1 MIKIVIMST
10 KFKPLLLLLIVFL
23 LIPAC
28 SDGETSSPNLVEIS
42 SEDDDEE
49 ESEDEEFENNE
60 EEAEDEERE
69 FEYIAPVLPVLP
81 DPPISSSEWNQVNGP
96 FGGTI
101 TSIFKS
107 PDGYWVTT
115 TDNSGLSDSNLYL
128 VDNKEFTWELKKT
141 ISGNM
146 GGVVVDASNSNQIA
160 FYTEATSNSDSGV
173 FISKDGGE
181 TWDETEVGGGQYS
194 AIAIGSQN
202 TSTLYVAGRY
212 FPNGEDCEDEEGE
225 DDCTPEKN
233 SAIFISNDFGTSW
246 IKSSSIPKGVF
257 QEIELEEG
265 QELEEEDIDKVR
277 VLYVSPSDDDLIF
290 VGTSNLLVKS
300 GDRGS
305 SWKTLSNTFHRSD
318 IKGLAIH
325 PNNPNIIYVR
335 IGLYTFSDCS
345 DVDNDDP
352 DYEESVSKYCPGIY
366 KSTDGGES
374 WKLLDE
380 VTGDPS
386 EGGVYINEYNDSEI
400 YSVFGRETFV
410 SKDAGMSSDVFLDTK
425 EHPII
430 PDVGVEIITFG
441 ESEAEV
447 FMAGLQGVYRT
458 YDNGRTW
465 IETNTGFVGSEVV
478 DIVTA
483 LDGTM
488 YATTYNLGIF
498 KSIDGGKN
506 WGFASFG
513 IKNWYGMQLATHPE
527 NPDTIFTTTNGGVY
541 KSTNAG
547 ESWKLIGGS
556 DLCDDEDV
564 GGNCHY
570 HGIIVEKEAPFKV
583 LVGSGGDQYAK
594 EGVGLTGSEN
604 SGDTWKASDNGFVR
618 DVHVSK
624 LIIDPN
630 NNNIFYATTQGAT
643 EYTDKVGDGAGV
655 FKSTDRGNNWT
666 QINNGLDSL
675 ETNVLIV
682 DPNDSETLYL
692 GTDDDGVYKSING
705 GDSWKKLNVSSLS
718 KSFGVGDIV
727 VDPQNSDNIYI
738 GTVDYFRLSE
748 NRGVLGDFGIYK
760 STDGGTTW
768 EEFNSGLKHLGV
780 FSLEISEENRILYAG
795 TRAGGVYWISLD
807 D

>member
-1 MIKIVIMST
+1 MIKNSNKLI
-10 KFKPLLLLLIVFL
+10 LLILFFL
-23 LIPAC
+23 IVSAC
-28 SDGETSSPNLVEIS
+28 SSNDSSGPELIEIS
-42 SEDDDEE
+42 SDEE
-49 ESEDEEFENNE
+49 GEEENDNE
-60 EEAEDEERE
+60 EGEEENDNEEGEEENDNEEALNFIPPE
-69 FEYIAPVLPVLP
+69 LPDLP
-81 DPPISSSEWNQVNGP
+81 DPALSSSRWNQVNGP

-107 PDGYWVTT
+107 SDGYWVTT

-146 GGVVVDASNSNQIA
+146 GGVVVDVSNSNQIA

-194 AIAIGSQN
+194 AIAIGTQN
-202 TSTLYVAGRY
+202 TSTLYVAGRI

-246 IKSSSIPKGVF
+246 IKSSSIPKGIF
-257 QEIELEEG
+257 EEIELEEG
-265 QELEEEDIDKVR
+265 RELEEEDIDKVT
-277 VLYVSPSDDDLIF
+277 VLYVSPSDDDHIF
-290 VGTSNLLVKS
+290 VGTSNLLLKS
-300 GDRGS
+300 TDRGETWRS
-305 SWKTLSNTFHRSD
+305 LSDTFHRSD

-325 PNNPNIIYVR
+325 PNNPDIIYAR
-335 IGLYTFSDCS
+335 IGIYTFSDCS

-352 DYEESVSKYCPGIY
+352 DYEESVSKYCPGVY
-366 KSTDGGES
+366 KSTDGGEN
-374 WKLLDE
+374 WKLLE
-380 VTGDPS
+380 EATGDPS

-400 YSVFGRETFV
+400 YSVFSRETFV
-410 SKDAGMSSDVFLDTK
+410 SKDAGLSSDEFLNTK

-441 ESEAEV
+441 ESESEV

-458 YDNGRTW
+458 YDNGQTW

-513 IKNWYGMQLATHPE
+513 IKSWYGMQLATHPE
-527 NPDTIFTTTNGGVY
+527 DADTVFTTTSGGVY

-547 ESWKLIGGS
+547 ESWRVIGGS
-556 DLCDDEDV
+556 DLCDDEEA

-570 HGIIVEKEAPFKV
+570 HGIIIEKEAPFKV
-583 LVGSGGDQYAK
+583 LVGSGGDQYSK
-594 EGVGLTGSEN
+594 EDVGLTGSEDN
-604 SGDTWKASDNGFVR
+604 GESWRKSDDGFVR

-630 NNNIFYATTQGAT
+630 NNNVFYATTQGAT

-655 FKSTDRGNNWT
+655 FKSTDRGNSWT

-675 ETNVLIV
+675 ETNILTV

-692 GTDDDGVYKSING
+692 GTDDDGVYKSTDG
-705 GDSWKKLNVSSLS
+705 GESWKKLTVSSLS
-718 KSFGVGDIV
+718 KSFGVGDII
-727 VDPQNSDNIYI
+727 VDPQNSNNIYI

-748 NRGVLGDFGIYK
+748 SRGVLGDFGVYK
-760 STDGGTTW
+760 STDGGATW
-768 EEFNSGLKHLGV
+768 EEFNVGLNHLGV
-780 FSLEISEENRILYAG
+780 FSLELSEENRILYAG

-807 D
+807 N

>member
-1 MIKIVIMST
+1 MIENSK
-10 KFKPLLLLLIVFL
+10 KLIVFILFL
-23 LIPAC
+23 LILSAC
-28 SDGETSSPNLVEIS
+28 SSDDSSGPTLVEIS
-42 SEDDDEE
+42 SDEENVDYEEEDGDEEEDGNEEDDD
-49 ESEDEEFENNE
+49 DMDITEFIPPE
-60 EEAEDEERE
+60 
-69 FEYIAPVLPVLP
+69 LPDLP
-81 DPPISSSEWNQVNGP
+81 DPALSSTKWNQVNGP

-107 PDGYWVTT
+107 SDGYWVTT

-128 VDNKEFTWELKKT
+128 VDSKTFIWELKKT

-146 GGVVVDASNSNQIA
+146 GGVVVNASNSNQIA

-173 FISKDGGE
+173 FVSKDGGK
-181 TWDETEVGGGQYS
+181 TWDEAKIDGSQYS
-194 AIAIGSQN
+194 AITIGSQN
-202 TSTLYVAGRY
+202 TSTLYVAGRH
-212 FPNGEDCEDEEGE
+212 FPNGEDCEDEEDE

-257 QEIELEEG
+257 KEIELEEG
-265 QELEEEDIDKVR
+265 QELEEEDIDKVT
-277 VLYVSPSDDDLIF
+277 VLYVSPSDDDHIF
-290 VGTSNLLVKS
+290 VGTSNLLLKS
-300 GDRGS
+300 NDRGS
-305 SWKTLSNTFHRSD
+305 SWESLSDTFHRSD

-325 PNNPNIIYVR
+325 PNNPNIIYAR

-374 WKLLDE
+374 WKLLEE

-400 YSVFGRETFV
+400 YSVFGRETFI
-410 SKDAGMSSDVFLDTK
+410 SKDAGISSDVFLDTK

-441 ESEAEV
+441 ESESEV

-458 YDNGRTW
+458 YDNGKTW
-465 IETNTGFVGSEVV
+465 IESNTGFVGSEVV
-478 DIVTA
+478 DLVTA

-498 KSIDGGKN
+498 KSTDGGKN
-506 WGFASFG
+506 WVFASFG

-527 NPDTIFTTTNGGVY
+527 DADTVFTTTNGGVY

-547 ESWKLIGGS
+547 ESWKLIGDS
-556 DLCDDEDV
+556 DLCDDEDA

-570 HGIIVEKEAPFKV
+570 HGIVVEKEAPFKV

-594 EGVGLTGSEN
+594 EGVGLTGSEDNGESWRN
-604 SGDTWKASDNGFVR
+604 SDDGFVR

-630 NNNIFYATTQGAT
+630 NSNVFYATTQGET

-666 QINNGLDSL
+666 QINNGLNSL
-675 ETNVLIV
+675 ETNVLAV
-682 DPNDSETLYL
+682 DPNDSDVLYL
-692 GTDDDGVYKSING
+692 GTDDDGIYKSING
-705 GDSWKKLNVSSLS
+705 GENWEKLIPSA
-718 KSFGVGDIV
+718 SFGVGDIV
-727 VDPQNSDNIYI
+727 VDPQNSNNVYM

-748 NRGVLGDFGIYK
+748 SRGVLGDFGVYK

-768 EEFNSGLKHLGV
+768 EEFNSGLNHLGV
-780 FSLEISEENRILYAG
+780 FSLELSEENRILYAG
-795 TRAGGVYWISLD
+795 TRAGGVYWINLD
-807 D
+807 G

>member
-1 MIKIVIMST
+1 MIKNSNKLI
-10 KFKPLLLLLIVFL
+10 LLILFFL
-23 LIPAC
+23 IISAC
-28 SDGETSSPNLVEIS
+28 SSNDSSGPELVEIS
-42 SEDDDEE
+42 SDEEGEEENDDEE
-49 ESEDEEFENNE
+49 GEEENDAEEDKEENDDEETLNFIPPE
-60 EEAEDEERE
+60 
-69 FEYIAPVLPVLP
+69 LPDLP
-81 DPPISSSEWNQVNGP
+81 DPALSSSRWNQVNGP

-107 PDGYWVTT
+107 SDGYWVTT

-146 GGVVVDASNSNQIA
+146 GGVVVNASNSNQIA

-173 FISKDGGE
+173 FVSKDGGK
-181 TWDETEVGGGQYS
+181 TWDEAKIDGSQYS
-194 AIAIGSQN
+194 AITIGSQN
-202 TSTLYVAGRY
+202 TSTLYVAGRH
-212 FPNGEDCEDEEGE
+212 FPYGEDCEDEEDE

-257 QEIELEEG
+257 KEIELEEG
-265 QELEEEDIDKVR
+265 QELEEEDIDKVT
-277 VLYVSPSDDDLIF
+277 VLYVSPSDDDQIF
-290 VGTSNLLVKS
+290 VGTSNLLLKS
-300 GDRGS
+300 NDRGS
-305 SWKTLSNTFHRSD
+305 SWESLSDTFHRSD

-325 PNNPNIIYVR
+325 PNNPNIIYAR

-345 DVDNDDP
+345 DVDNDDA

-374 WKLLDE
+374 WKLLEE

-410 SKDAGMSSDVFLDTK
+410 SKDGGISSDVFLDTK

-441 ESEAEV
+441 ESESEV
-447 FMAGLQGVYRT
+447 FMAGLQGIYRT
-458 YDNGRTW
+458 YDNGKTW
-465 IETNTGFVGSEVV
+465 IESNTGFVGSEVV
-478 DIVTA
+478 DLVTS

-498 KSIDGGKN
+498 KSTDGGKN
-506 WGFASFG
+506 WVFASFG

-527 NPDTIFTTTNGGVY
+527 DADTLFTTTNGGVY

-547 ESWKLIGGS
+547 KSWELIGGS
-556 DLCDDEDV
+556 DLCDDEDA

-570 HGIIVEKEAPFKV
+570 HGIVVEKEAPFKV

-594 EGVGLTGSEN
+594 EGVGLTGSEDNGESWRN
-604 SGDTWKASDNGFVR
+604 SDDGFVR

-624 LIIDPN
+624 LVIDPN
-630 NNNIFYATTQGAT
+630 NNNVFYATTQGET

-666 QINNGLDSL
+666 QINNGLNSL
-675 ETNVLIV
+675 ETNVLAV
-682 DPNDSETLYL
+682 DPNDSDVLYL
-692 GTDDDGVYKSING
+692 GTDDDGIYKSING
-705 GDSWKKLNVSSLS
+705 GENWKKLIPTA
-718 KSFGVGDIV
+718 SFGVGDII
-727 VDPQNSDNIYI
+727 VDPQDSNNVYM

-748 NRGVLGDFGIYK
+748 SRGVLGDFGVYK

-768 EEFNSGLKHLGV
+768 EEFNSGLNHLGV
-780 FSLEISEENRILYAG
+780 FSLELSEENRILYAG
-795 TRAGGVYWISLD
+795 TRAGGVYWINLD
-807 D
+807 G

>member
-1 MIKIVIMST
+1 MIENSK
-10 KFKPLLLLLIVFL
+10 KLIVFILFL
-23 LIPAC
+23 LILSGC
-28 SDGETSSPNLVEIS
+28 SSDDSSGPTLVEIS
-42 SEDDDEE
+42 SDEEDVDYEEEDGDEE
-49 ESEDEEFENNE
+49 EDSDEEEN
-60 EEAEDEERE
+60 DDMDITE
-69 FEYIAPVLPVLP
+69 FIPPELPDLP
-81 DPPISSSEWNQVNGP
+81 DPVLSSSKWNQVNGP

-107 PDGYWVTT
+107 SDGYWVTT

-128 VDNKEFTWELKKT
+128 VDSKTFVWELKKT

-146 GGVVVDASNSNQIA
+146 GGVVVNASNSNQIA

-173 FISKDGGE
+173 FVSKDGGK
-181 TWDETEVGGGQYS
+181 TWDEAKIDGSQYS
-194 AIAIGSQN
+194 AITIGSQN
-202 TSTLYVAGRY
+202 TSTLYVAGRH
-212 FPNGEDCEDEEGE
+212 FPYGEDCEDEEDE

-257 QEIELEEG
+257 KEIELEEG
-265 QELEEEDIDKVR
+265 QELEEEDIDKVT
-277 VLYVSPSDDDLIF
+277 VLYVSPSNDDHIF
-290 VGTSNLLVKS
+290 VGTSNLLLKS
-300 GDRGS
+300 NDRGS
-305 SWKTLSNTFHRSD
+305 SWESLSDTFHRSD

-345 DVDNDDP
+345 DVDNDDA

-374 WKLLDE
+374 WKLLEE

-410 SKDAGMSSDVFLDTK
+410 SKDGGISSDVFLDTK

-441 ESEAEV
+441 ESESEV

-458 YDNGRTW
+458 YDNGKTW
-465 IETNTGFVGSEVV
+465 IESNTGFVGSEVV
-478 DIVTA
+478 DLVTS

-498 KSIDGGKN
+498 KSTDGGKN
-506 WGFASFG
+506 WVFASFG

-527 NPDTIFTTTNGGVY
+527 DADTLFTTTNGGVY

-547 ESWKLIGGS
+547 KSWELIGGS
-556 DLCDDEDV
+556 DLCDDEDA

-570 HGIIVEKEAPFKV
+570 HGIVVEKEAPFKV

-594 EGVGLTGSEN
+594 EGVGLTGSEDNGESWRN
-604 SGDTWKASDNGFVR
+604 SDDGFVR

-624 LIIDPN
+624 LVIDPN
-630 NNNIFYATTQGAT
+630 NNNIFYATTQGET

-666 QINNGLDSL
+666 QINNGLNSL
-675 ETNVLIV
+675 ETNVLAV
-682 DPNDSETLYL
+682 DPNDSDVLYL
-692 GTDDDGVYKSING
+692 GTDDDGIYKSING
-705 GDSWKKLNVSSLS
+705 GENWKKLIPTA
-718 KSFGVGDIV
+718 SFGVGDII
-727 VDPQNSDNIYI
+727 VDPQNSNNVYM

-748 NRGVLGDFGIYK
+748 SRGVLGDFGVYK
-760 STDGGTTW
+760 RTDGGTTW
-768 EEFNSGLKHLGV
+768 EEFNSGLNHLGV
-780 FSLEISEENRILYAG
+780 FSLELSEENRILYAG
-795 TRAGGVYWISLD
+795 TRAGGVYWINLD
-807 D
+807 G

>member
-1 MIKIVIMST
+1 MQKKNRYLT
-10 KFKPLLLLLIVFL
+10 LLILLFL
-23 LIPAC
+23 ILSAC
-28 SDGETSSPNLVEIS
+28 SEDQGTGPSLIEIS
-42 SEDDDEE
+42 SDEDIKQDEDSDE
-49 ESEDEEFENNE
+49 DEDLDEDEDSDEDEEVQFIPPE
-60 EEAEDEERE
+60 
-69 FEYIAPVLPVLP
+69 LPDLP
-81 DPPISSSEWNQVNGP
+81 DPSLSSSKWNQVNGP

-107 PDGYWVTT
+107 SDGYWVTT

-128 VDNKEFTWELKKT
+128 VDNKTFTWELKKT

-146 GGVVVDASNSNQIA
+146 GGVVVNASNSNQIA

-173 FISKDGGE
+173 FVSKDSGK
-181 TWDETEVGGGQYS
+181 TWDEAKTDGSQYS

-233 SAIFISNDFGTSW
+233 SAIFISNDFGASW
-246 IKSSSIPKGVF
+246 TKSSSIPKGVF
-257 QEIELEEG
+257 KEIELEEG
-265 QELEEEDIDKVR
+265 QELEEEDIDKVT
-277 VLYVSPSDDDLIF
+277 VLYVSPSDDDHIF
-290 VGTSNLLVKS
+290 VGTSNLLLKS
-300 GDRGS
+300 NDRGL
-305 SWKTLSNTFHRSD
+305 SWESLSDTFHRSD

-374 WKLLDE
+374 WKLLEE

-410 SKDAGMSSDVFLDTK
+410 SKDAGISSDVFLDTK

-458 YDNGRTW
+458 YDNGKTW

-478 DIVTA
+478 DLATA

-498 KSIDGGKN
+498 KSTDGGKN
-506 WGFASFG
+506 WVFASFG

-527 NPDTIFTTTNGGVY
+527 DPDTIFTTTNGGVY

-547 ESWKLIGGS
+547 ESWKLIGS
-556 DLCDDEDV
+556 SELCDDEDI

-570 HGIIVEKEAPFKV
+570 HGIVVEKEAPFKV

-594 EGVGLTGSEN
+594 EGVGLTGSEDIGKSWRN
-604 SGDTWKASDNGFVR
+604 SDDGFVR

-630 NNNIFYATTQGAT
+630 NNNVFYATTQGAT

-655 FKSTDRGNNWT
+655 FKSTDRGDNWT

-675 ETNVLIV
+675 ETNVLVV
-682 DPNDSETLYL
+682 DPNDSQTLYL
-692 GTDDDGVYKSING
+692 GTDDDGVYKSTDG
-705 GDSWKKLNVSSLS
+705 GESWKKLNVSSIP
-718 KSFGVGDIV
+718 KSFGVGDII
-727 VDPQNSDNIYI
+727 VDPQNSNNIYI

-748 NRGVLGDFGIYK
+748 SRGVLGDFGVYK
-760 STDGGTTW
+760 SSDGGTTW
-768 EEFNSGLKHLGV
+768 EEFNVALNHLGV
-780 FSLEISEENRILYAG
+780 FSLELSEENRILYAG
-795 TRAGGVYWISLD
+795 TRAGGVYWIDLNN
-807 D
+807 

>member
-1 MIKIVIMST
+1 MIENSK
-10 KFKPLLLLLIVFL
+10 KLIVFILFL
-23 LIPAC
+23 LILSGC
-28 SDGETSSPNLVEIS
+28 SSDDSSGPTLVEIS
-42 SEDDDEE
+42 SDEEDGDYEEEDGDEE
-49 ESEDEEFENNE
+49 EEGDEEEN
-60 EEAEDEERE
+60 DDMDVTE
-69 FEYIAPVLPVLP
+69 FIPPELPDLP
-81 DPPISSSEWNQVNGP
+81 DPVLSSSKWNQVNGP

-107 PDGYWVTT
+107 SDGYWVTT

-128 VDNKEFTWELKKT
+128 VDSKTFVWELKKT

-146 GGVVVDASNSNQIA
+146 GGVVVNASNSNQIA

-173 FISKDGGE
+173 FVSKDGGK
-181 TWDETEVGGGQYS
+181 TWDEAKIDGSQYS
-194 AIAIGSQN
+194 AITIGSQN
-202 TSTLYVAGRY
+202 TSTLYVAGRH
-212 FPNGEDCEDEEGE
+212 FPNGEDCEDEEDE

-257 QEIELEEG
+257 KEIELEEG
-265 QELEEEDIDKVR
+265 QELEEEDIDKVT
-277 VLYVSPSDDDLIF
+277 VLYVSPSDDDRIF
-290 VGTSNLLVKS
+290 VGTSNLLLKS
-300 GDRGS
+300 NDRGS
-305 SWKTLSNTFHRSD
+305 SWESLSDTFHRSD

-335 IGLYTFSDCS
+335 IGLYSFSDCS
-345 DVDNDDP
+345 DVDNDDA

-374 WKLLDE
+374 WKLLEE

-410 SKDAGMSSDVFLDTK
+410 SKDGGISSDVFLDTK

-441 ESEAEV
+441 ESESEV

-458 YDNGRTW
+458 YDNGKTW

-478 DIVTA
+478 DLVTA

-498 KSIDGGKN
+498 KSTDGGKN
-506 WGFASFG
+506 WVFASFG

-527 NPDTIFTTTNGGVY
+527 DADTLFTTTNGGVY

-547 ESWKLIGGS
+547 KSWELIGGS
-556 DLCDDEDV
+556 DLCDDEDA

-570 HGIIVEKEAPFKV
+570 HGIVVEKEAPFKV

-594 EGVGLTGSEN
+594 EGVGLTGSEDNGESWRN
-604 SGDTWKASDNGFVR
+604 SDDGFVR

-630 NNNIFYATTQGAT
+630 NSNVFYATTQGET

-666 QINNGLDSL
+666 QINNGLNSL
-675 ETNVLIV
+675 ETNVLAV
-682 DPNDSETLYL
+682 DPNDSDVLYL
-692 GTDDDGVYKSING
+692 GTDDDGIYKSING
-705 GDSWKKLNVSSLS
+705 GENWKKLIPTA
-718 KSFGVGDIV
+718 SFGVGDII
-727 VDPQNSDNIYI
+727 VDPQNSNNVYM

-748 NRGVLGDFGIYK
+748 SRGVLGDFGVYK

-768 EEFNSGLKHLGV
+768 EEFNSGLNHLGV
-780 FSLEISEENRILYAG
+780 FSLELSEENRILYAG
-795 TRAGGVYWISLD
+795 TRAGGVYWINLD
-807 D
+807 G

>member
-1 MIKIVIMST
+1 MIENSKKLIVFIL
-10 KFKPLLLLLIVFL
+10 FLLIVS
-23 LIPAC
+23 AC
-28 SDGETSSPNLVEIS
+28 SSDDSSGPTLVEIS
-42 SEDDDEE
+42 SDEEGEDYEEDGDEE
-49 ESEDEEFENNE
+49 EDSDEEEN
-60 EEAEDEERE
+60 DDMDIRE
-69 FEYIAPVLPVLP
+69 FIPPELPDLP
-81 DPPISSSEWNQVNGP
+81 DPVLSSTKWNQVNGP

-107 PDGYWVTT
+107 SDGYWVTT

-128 VDNKEFTWELKKT
+128 VDGKTFTWELKKT

-146 GGVVVDASNSNQIA
+146 GGVVVNESNSDQIA

-173 FISKDGGE
+173 FVSKDGGK
-181 TWDETEVGGGQYS
+181 TWEEAKIDGSQYS
-194 AIAIGSQN
+194 AIALGSQN
-202 TSTLYVAGRY
+202 TSTLYVAGRH

-246 IKSSSIPKGVF
+246 IKSSSIPKGIF
-257 QEIELEEG
+257 KEIELEEG

-277 VLYVSPSDDDLIF
+277 VLYVSPSDDDHIF
-290 VGTSNLLVKS
+290 VGTSNLLLKS
-300 GDRGS
+300 NDRGS
-305 SWKTLSNTFHRSD
+305 SWESLSDTFHRSD

-325 PNNPNIIYVR
+325 PNNPNIIYAR

-345 DVDNDDP
+345 NVDNDDP

-374 WKLLDE
+374 WKLLEE

-410 SKDAGMSSDVFLDTK
+410 SKDAGISSDVFLDTK

-441 ESEAEV
+441 ESESEV

-458 YDNGRTW
+458 YDNGKTW

-478 DIVTA
+478 DLVTA

-498 KSIDGGKN
+498 KSTDGGKN
-506 WGFASFG
+506 WVFASFG

-527 NPDTIFTTTNGGVY
+527 DADTVFTTTNGGVY

-556 DLCDDEDV
+556 DLCDDEDA

-570 HGIIVEKEAPFKV
+570 HGIVVEKEAPFKV

-594 EGVGLTGSEN
+594 EGVGLTGSEDNGESWRN
-604 SGDTWKASDNGFVR
+604 SDDGFVR

-630 NNNIFYATTQGAT
+630 NNNVFYATTQGET

-666 QINNGLDSL
+666 QINNGLNSL
-675 ETNVLIV
+675 ETNVLAI
-682 DPNDSETLYL
+682 DPNDSEVLYL
-692 GTDDDGVYKSING
+692 GTDDDGIYKSING
-705 GDSWKKLNVSSLS
+705 GENWEKLIPSA
-718 KSFGVGDIV
+718 SFGVGDII
-727 VDPQNSDNIYI
+727 VDPQNSNNVYM

-748 NRGVLGDFGIYK
+748 SRGVLGDFGVYK

-768 EEFNSGLKHLGV
+768 EEFNSGLNHLGV
-780 FSLEISEENRILYAG
+780 FSLELSEENRILYAG
-795 TRAGGVYWISLD
+795 TRAGGVYWINLD
-807 D
+807 G

>member
-1 MIKIVIMST
+1 MIENT
-10 KFKPLLLLLIVFL
+10 KKLIVFILFL
-23 LIPAC
+23 LIFSAC
-28 SDGETSSPNLVEIS
+28 SSNDSSGPTLVEIS
-42 SEDDDEE
+42 SDEEDVDYEEEDGDEKEDSDEE
-49 ESEDEEFENNE
+49 ENDDMDITEFIPPE
-60 EEAEDEERE
+60 
-69 FEYIAPVLPVLP
+69 LPDLP
-81 DPPISSSEWNQVNGP
+81 DPVLSSSKWNQVNGP

-107 PDGYWVTT
+107 SDGYWVTT

-128 VDNKEFTWELKKT
+128 VDSKTFVWELKKT

-146 GGVVVDASNSNQIA
+146 GGVVVNASNSNQIA

-173 FISKDGGE
+173 FVSKDGGK
-181 TWDETEVGGGQYS
+181 TWDEAKIDGSQYS
-194 AIAIGSQN
+194 AITIGSQN
-202 TSTLYVAGRY
+202 TSTLYVAGRH
-212 FPNGEDCEDEEGE
+212 FPNGEDCEEEEDE

-257 QEIELEEG
+257 KEIELEEG
-265 QELEEEDIDKVR
+265 QELEEEDIDKVT
-277 VLYVSPSDDDLIF
+277 VLYVSPSDDDRIF
-290 VGTSNLLVKS
+290 VGTSNLLLKS
-300 GDRGS
+300 NDRGS
-305 SWKTLSNTFHRSD
+305 SWESLSDTFHRSD

-325 PNNPNIIYVR
+325 PNNPNIIYAR

-345 DVDNDDP
+345 DVDNDDA

-374 WKLLDE
+374 WKLLEE

-410 SKDAGMSSDVFLDTK
+410 SKDAGISSDVFLDTK
-425 EHPII
+425 EHPVI

-441 ESEAEV
+441 ESESEV

-458 YDNGRTW
+458 YDNGKTW
-465 IETNTGFVGSEVV
+465 IESNTGFVGSEVV
-478 DIVTA
+478 DLVTS

-498 KSIDGGKN
+498 KSTDGGKN
-506 WGFASFG
+506 WVFASFG

-527 NPDTIFTTTNGGVY
+527 DADTLFTTTNGGVY

-547 ESWKLIGGS
+547 KSWELIGGS
-556 DLCDDEDV
+556 DLCDDEDA

-570 HGIIVEKEAPFKV
+570 HGIVVEKEAPFKV

-594 EGVGLTGSEN
+594 EGVGLTGSEDNGESWRN
-604 SGDTWKASDNGFVR
+604 SDDGFVR

-624 LIIDPN
+624 LVIDPN
-630 NNNIFYATTQGAT
+630 NNNIFYATTQGET

-666 QINNGLDSL
+666 QINNGLNSL
-675 ETNVLIV
+675 ETNVLAV
-682 DPNDSETLYL
+682 DPNDSDVLYL
-692 GTDDDGVYKSING
+692 GTDDDGIYKSING
-705 GDSWKKLNVSSLS
+705 GENWEKLIPSA
-718 KSFGVGDIV
+718 SFGVGDIV
-727 VDPQNSDNIYI
+727 VDPQNSDNVYM

-748 NRGVLGDFGIYK
+748 SRGVLGDFGVYK

-768 EEFNSGLKHLGV
+768 EEFNSGLNHLGV
-780 FSLEISEENRILYAG
+780 FSLELSEENRILYAG
-795 TRAGGVYWISLD
+795 TRAGGVYWINLD
-807 D
+807 G

>member
-1 MIKIVIMST
+1 MIENSK
-10 KFKPLLLLLIVFL
+10 KLIVFILFL
-23 LIPAC
+23 LILSGC
-28 SDGETSSPNLVEIS
+28 SSDDSSGPTLVEIS
-42 SEDDDEE
+42 SDEEDVDYEEEDGDEE
-49 ESEDEEFENNE
+49 EDSDEEEN
-60 EEAEDEERE
+60 DDMDITE
-69 FEYIAPVLPVLP
+69 FIPPELPDLP
-81 DPPISSSEWNQVNGP
+81 DPVLSSSKWNQVNGP

-107 PDGYWVTT
+107 SDGYWVTT

-128 VDNKEFTWELKKT
+128 VDSKTFVWELKKT

-146 GGVVVDASNSNQIA
+146 GGVVVNASNSNQIA

-173 FISKDGGE
+173 FVSKDGGK
-181 TWDETEVGGGQYS
+181 TWDEAKIDGSQYS

-202 TSTLYVAGRY
+202 TSTLYVAGRH
-212 FPNGEDCEDEEGE
+212 FPNGEDCEDEEDE

-257 QEIELEEG
+257 KEIELEEG
-265 QELEEEDIDKVR
+265 QELEEEDIDKVA
-277 VLYVSPSDDDLIF
+277 VLYVSPSDDDHIF
-290 VGTSNLLVKS
+290 VGTSNLLLKS
-300 GDRGS
+300 NDRGS
-305 SWKTLSNTFHRSD
+305 SWESLSDTFHRSD

-325 PNNPNIIYVR
+325 PNNPNIIYAR

-345 DVDNDDP
+345 DVDNDDA

-374 WKLLDE
+374 WKLLEE

-410 SKDAGMSSDVFLDTK
+410 SKDGGISSDVFLDTK

-441 ESEAEV
+441 ESESEV

-458 YDNGRTW
+458 YDNGKTW
-465 IETNTGFVGSEVV
+465 IESNTGFVGSEVV
-478 DIVTA
+478 DLVTS

-498 KSIDGGKN
+498 KSTDGGKN
-506 WGFASFG
+506 WVFASFG

-527 NPDTIFTTTNGGVY
+527 DADTLFTTTNGGVY

-547 ESWKLIGGS
+547 KSWELIGGS
-556 DLCDDEDV
+556 DLCDDEDA

-570 HGIIVEKEAPFKV
+570 HGIVVEKEAPFKV

-594 EGVGLTGSEN
+594 EGVGLTGSEDNGESWRN
-604 SGDTWKASDNGFVR
+604 SDDGFVR

-624 LIIDPN
+624 LVIDPN
-630 NNNIFYATTQGAT
+630 NNNVFYATTQGET

-666 QINNGLDSL
+666 QINNGLNSL
-675 ETNVLIV
+675 ETNVLAV
-682 DPNDSETLYL
+682 DPNDSDVLYL
-692 GTDDDGVYKSING
+692 GTDDDGIYKSING
-705 GDSWKKLNVSSLS
+705 GENWKKLIPTA
-718 KSFGVGDIV
+718 SFGVGDII
-727 VDPQNSDNIYI
+727 VDPQNSNNVYM

-748 NRGVLGDFGIYK
+748 SRGVLGDFGVYK

-768 EEFNSGLKHLGV
+768 EEFNSGLNHLGV
-780 FSLEISEENRILYAG
+780 FSLELSEENRILYAG
-795 TRAGGVYWISLD
+795 TRAGGVYWINLD
-807 D
+807 G

>member
-1 MIKIVIMST
+1 MIENSK
-10 KFKPLLLLLIVFL
+10 KLIVFILFL
-23 LIPAC
+23 LILSGC
-28 SDGETSSPNLVEIS
+28 SSDDSSGPTLVEIS
-42 SEDDDEE
+42 SDEEDVDYEEEDGDEKEDSDEE
-49 ESEDEEFENNE
+49 ENDDMDITEFIPPE
-60 EEAEDEERE
+60 
-69 FEYIAPVLPVLP
+69 LPDLP
-81 DPPISSSEWNQVNGP
+81 DPVLSSSKWNQVNGP

-107 PDGYWVTT
+107 SDGYWVTT

-128 VDNKEFTWELKKT
+128 VDSKTFVWELKKT

-146 GGVVVDASNSNQIA
+146 GGVVVNASNSNQIA

-173 FISKDGGE
+173 FVSKDGGK
-181 TWDETEVGGGQYS
+181 TWDEAKIDGSQYS
-194 AIAIGSQN
+194 AITIGSQN
-202 TSTLYVAGRY
+202 TSTLYVAGRH
-212 FPNGEDCEDEEGE
+212 FPNGEDCEDEEDE

-257 QEIELEEG
+257 KEIELEEG
-265 QELEEEDIDKVR
+265 QELEEEDIDKVT
-277 VLYVSPSDDDLIF
+277 VLYVSPSDDDQIF
-290 VGTSNLLVKS
+290 VGTSNLLLKS
-300 GDRGS
+300 NDRGS
-305 SWKTLSNTFHRSD
+305 SWESLSDTFHRSD

-325 PNNPNIIYVR
+325 PNNPNIIYAR

-345 DVDNDDP
+345 DVDNDDA

-374 WKLLDE
+374 WKLLEE

-410 SKDAGMSSDVFLDTK
+410 SKDGGISSDVFLDTK

-441 ESEAEV
+441 ESESEV

-458 YDNGRTW
+458 YDNGKTW
-465 IETNTGFVGSEVV
+465 IESNTGFVGSEVV
-478 DIVTA
+478 DLVTS

-498 KSIDGGKN
+498 KSTDGGKN
-506 WGFASFG
+506 WVFASFG

-527 NPDTIFTTTNGGVY
+527 DADTLFTTTNGGVY

-547 ESWKLIGGS
+547 KSWELIGGS
-556 DLCDDEDV
+556 DLCDDEDA

-570 HGIIVEKEAPFKV
+570 HGIVVEKEAPFKV

-594 EGVGLTGSEN
+594 EGVGLTGSEDNGESWRN
-604 SGDTWKASDNGFVR
+604 SDDGFVR

-624 LIIDPN
+624 LVIDPN
-630 NNNIFYATTQGAT
+630 NNNVFYATTQGET

-666 QINNGLDSL
+666 QINNGLNSL
-675 ETNVLIV
+675 ETNVLAV
-682 DPNDSETLYL
+682 DPNDSDVLYL
-692 GTDDDGVYKSING
+692 GTDDDGIYKSING
-705 GDSWKKLNVSSLS
+705 GENWKKLIPTA
-718 KSFGVGDIV
+718 SFGVGDII
-727 VDPQNSDNIYI
+727 VDPQNSNNVYM

-748 NRGVLGDFGIYK
+748 SRGVLGDFGVYK

-768 EEFNSGLKHLGV
+768 EEFNSGLNHLGV
-780 FSLEISEENRILYAG
+780 FSLELSEENRILYAG
-795 TRAGGVYWISLD
+795 TRAGGVYWINLD
-807 D
+807 G

>member
-1 MIKIVIMST
+1 MIENSK
-10 KFKPLLLLLIVFL
+10 KLIVFILFL
-23 LIPAC
+23 LILSGC
-28 SDGETSSPNLVEIS
+28 SNDDSSGPTLVEIS
-42 SEDDDEE
+42 SDEEDMDYEEEDGDEE
-49 ESEDEEFENNE
+49 EDSDEEEN
-60 EEAEDEERE
+60 DDMDITE
-69 FEYIAPVLPVLP
+69 FIPPELPDLP
-81 DPPISSSEWNQVNGP
+81 DPVLSSTKWNQVNGP

-107 PDGYWVTT
+107 SDGYWVTT

-128 VDNKEFTWELKKT
+128 VDSKTFVWELKKT

-146 GGVVVDASNSNQIA
+146 GGVVVNASNSNQIA

-173 FISKDGGE
+173 FVSKDGGK
-181 TWDETEVGGGQYS
+181 TWDEAKIDGSQYS
-194 AIAIGSQN
+194 AITIGSQN
-202 TSTLYVAGRY
+202 TSTLYVAGRH
-212 FPNGEDCEDEEGE
+212 FPYGEDCEDEEDE

-257 QEIELEEG
+257 KEIELEEG
-265 QELEEEDIDKVR
+265 QELEEEDIDKVT
-277 VLYVSPSDDDLIF
+277 VLYVSPSDDDQIF
-290 VGTSNLLVKS
+290 VGTSNLLLKS
-300 GDRGS
+300 NDRGS
-305 SWKTLSNTFHRSD
+305 SWESLSDTFHRSD

-325 PNNPNIIYVR
+325 PNNPNIIYAR

-345 DVDNDDP
+345 DVDNDDA

-374 WKLLDE
+374 WKLLEE

-410 SKDAGMSSDVFLDTK
+410 SKDGGISSDVFLDTK

-441 ESEAEV
+441 ESESEV

-458 YDNGRTW
+458 YDNGKTW
-465 IETNTGFVGSEVV
+465 IESNTGFVGSEVV
-478 DIVTA
+478 DLVTS

-498 KSIDGGKN
+498 KSTDGGKN
-506 WGFASFG
+506 WVFASFG

-527 NPDTIFTTTNGGVY
+527 DADTLFTTTNGGVY

-547 ESWKLIGGS
+547 KSWELIGGS
-556 DLCDDEDV
+556 DLCDDEDA

-570 HGIIVEKEAPFKV
+570 HGIVVEKEAPFKV

-594 EGVGLTGSEN
+594 EGVGLTGSEDNGESWRN
-604 SGDTWKASDNGFVR
+604 SDDGFVR

-624 LIIDPN
+624 LVIDPN
-630 NNNIFYATTQGAT
+630 NNNIFYATTQGET

-666 QINNGLDSL
+666 QINNGLNSL
-675 ETNVLIV
+675 ETNVLAV
-682 DPNDSETLYL
+682 DPNDSDVLYL
-692 GTDDDGVYKSING
+692 GTDDDGIYKSING
-705 GDSWKKLNVSSLS
+705 GENWKKLIPTA
-718 KSFGVGDIV
+718 SFGVGDII
-727 VDPQNSDNIYI
+727 VDPQNSNNVYM

-748 NRGVLGDFGIYK
+748 SRGVLGDFGVYK

-768 EEFNSGLKHLGV
+768 EEFNSGLNHLGV
-780 FSLEISEENRILYAG
+780 FSLELSEENRILYAG
-795 TRAGGVYWISLD
+795 TRAGGVYWINLD
-807 D
+807 G

>member
-1 MIKIVIMST
+1 MIENSK
-10 KFKPLLLLLIVFL
+10 KLIVFILFL
-23 LIPAC
+23 LILSGC
-28 SDGETSSPNLVEIS
+28 SSDDSSGPTLVEIS
-42 SEDDDEE
+42 SDEEDVDYEEEDGDEE
-49 ESEDEEFENNE
+49 EDSDEEEN
-60 EEAEDEERE
+60 DDMDITE
-69 FEYIAPVLPVLP
+69 FIPPELPDLP
-81 DPPISSSEWNQVNGP
+81 DPVLSSSKWNQVNGP

-107 PDGYWVTT
+107 SDGYWVTT

-128 VDNKEFTWELKKT
+128 VDSKTFVWELKKT

-146 GGVVVDASNSNQIA
+146 GGVVVNASNSNQIA

-173 FISKDGGE
+173 FVSKDGGK
-181 TWDETEVGGGQYS
+181 TWDEAKIDGSQYS
-194 AIAIGSQN
+194 AITIGSQN
-202 TSTLYVAGRY
+202 TSTLYVAGRH
-212 FPNGEDCEDEEGE
+212 FPNGEDCEDEEDE

-257 QEIELEEG
+257 KEIELEEG
-265 QELEEEDIDKVR
+265 QELEEEDIDKVT
-277 VLYVSPSDDDLIF
+277 VLYVSPSDDDRIF
-290 VGTSNLLVKS
+290 VGTSNLLLKS
-300 GDRGS
+300 NDRGS
-305 SWKTLSNTFHRSD
+305 SWESLSDTFHRSD

-325 PNNPNIIYVR
+325 PNNPNIIYAR

-345 DVDNDDP
+345 DVDNDDA

-374 WKLLDE
+374 WKLLEE

-410 SKDAGMSSDVFLDTK
+410 SKDGGISSDVFLDTK

-441 ESEAEV
+441 ESESEV

-458 YDNGRTW
+458 YDNGKTW
-465 IETNTGFVGSEVV
+465 IESNTGFVGSEVV
-478 DIVTA
+478 DLVTS

-498 KSIDGGKN
+498 KSTDGGKN
-506 WGFASFG
+506 WVFASFG

-527 NPDTIFTTTNGGVY
+527 DADTLFTTTNGGVY

-547 ESWKLIGGS
+547 KSWELIGGS
-556 DLCDDEDV
+556 DLCDDEDA

-570 HGIIVEKEAPFKV
+570 HGIVVEKEAPFKV

-594 EGVGLTGSEN
+594 EGVGLTGSEDNGESWRN
-604 SGDTWKASDNGFVR
+604 SDDGFVR

-624 LIIDPN
+624 LVIDPN
-630 NNNIFYATTQGAT
+630 NNNVFYATTQGET

-666 QINNGLDSL
+666 QINNGLNSL
-675 ETNVLIV
+675 ETNVLAV
-682 DPNDSETLYL
+682 DPNDSDVLYL
-692 GTDDDGVYKSING
+692 GTDDDGIYKSING
-705 GDSWKKLNVSSLS
+705 GENWEKLIPSA
-718 KSFGVGDIV
+718 SFGVGDIV
-727 VDPQNSDNIYI
+727 VDPQNSDNVYM

-748 NRGVLGDFGIYK
+748 SRGVLGDFGVYK

-768 EEFNSGLKHLGV
+768 EEFNSGLNHLGV
-780 FSLEISEENRILYAG
+780 FSLELSEENRILYAG
-795 TRAGGVYWISLD
+795 TRAGGVYWINLND
-807 D
+807 

>member
-1 MIKIVIMST
+1 MIENSK
-10 KFKPLLLLLIVFL
+10 KLIVFILFL
-23 LIPAC
+23 LILSGC
-28 SDGETSSPNLVEIS
+28 SSDDSSGPTLVEIS
-42 SEDDDEE
+42 SDEEDVDYEEEDGDEE
-49 ESEDEEFENNE
+49 EDSDEEEN
-60 EEAEDEERE
+60 DDMDITE
-69 FEYIAPVLPVLP
+69 FIPPELPDLP
-81 DPPISSSEWNQVNGP
+81 DPVLSSSKWNQVNGP

-107 PDGYWVTT
+107 SDGYWVTT

-128 VDNKEFTWELKKT
+128 VDSKTFVWELKKT

-146 GGVVVDASNSNQIA
+146 GGVVVNASNSNQIA

-173 FISKDGGE
+173 FVSKDGGK
-181 TWDETEVGGGQYS
+181 TWDEAKIDGSQYS
-194 AIAIGSQN
+194 AITIGSQN
-202 TSTLYVAGRY
+202 TSTLYVAGRH
-212 FPNGEDCEDEEGE
+212 FPNGEDCEDEEDE

-257 QEIELEEG
+257 KEIELEEG
-265 QELEEEDIDKVR
+265 QELEEEDIDKVT
-277 VLYVSPSDDDLIF
+277 VLYVSPSDDDQIF
-290 VGTSNLLVKS
+290 VGTSNLLLKS
-300 GDRGS
+300 NDRGS
-305 SWKTLSNTFHRSD
+305 SWESLSDTFHRSD

-325 PNNPNIIYVR
+325 PNNPNIIYAR

-345 DVDNDDP
+345 DVDNDDA

-374 WKLLDE
+374 WKLLEE

-410 SKDAGMSSDVFLDTK
+410 SKDGGISSDVFLDTK

-441 ESEAEV
+441 ESESEV

-458 YDNGRTW
+458 YDNGKTW
-465 IETNTGFVGSEVV
+465 IESNTGFVGSEVV
-478 DIVTA
+478 DLVTS

-498 KSIDGGKN
+498 KSTDGGKN
-506 WGFASFG
+506 WVFASFG

-527 NPDTIFTTTNGGVY
+527 DADTLFTTTNGGVY

-547 ESWKLIGGS
+547 KSWELIGGS
-556 DLCDDEDV
+556 DLCDDEDA

-570 HGIIVEKEAPFKV
+570 HGIVVEKEAPFKV

-594 EGVGLTGSEN
+594 EGVGLTGSEDNGESWRN
-604 SGDTWKASDNGFVR
+604 SDDGFVR

-624 LIIDPN
+624 LVIDPN
-630 NNNIFYATTQGAT
+630 NNNIFYATTQGET

-666 QINNGLDSL
+666 QINNGLNSL
-675 ETNVLIV
+675 ETNVLAV
-682 DPNDSETLYL
+682 DPNDSDVLYL
-692 GTDDDGVYKSING
+692 GTDDDGIYKSING
-705 GDSWKKLNVSSLS
+705 GENWKKLIPTA
-718 KSFGVGDIV
+718 SFGVGDII
-727 VDPQNSDNIYI
+727 VDPQNSNNVYM

-748 NRGVLGDFGIYK
+748 SRGVLGDFGVYK

-768 EEFNSGLKHLGV
+768 EEFNSGLNHLGV
-780 FSLEISEENRILYAG
+780 FSLELSEENRILYAG
-795 TRAGGVYWISLD
+795 TRAGGVYWINLD
-807 D
+807 G

>member
-1 MIKIVIMST
+1 MIENSK
-10 KFKPLLLLLIVFL
+10 KLIVFILFL
-23 LIPAC
+23 LILSGC
-28 SDGETSSPNLVEIS
+28 SSDDSSGPTLVEIS
-42 SEDDDEE
+42 SDEEDVDYEEEDGDEE
-49 ESEDEEFENNE
+49 EDSDEEEN
-60 EEAEDEERE
+60 DDMDITE
-69 FEYIAPVLPVLP
+69 FIPPELPDLP
-81 DPPISSSEWNQVNGP
+81 DPVLSSSKWNQVNGP

-107 PDGYWVTT
+107 SDGYWVTT

-128 VDNKEFTWELKKT
+128 VDSKTFVWELKKT

-146 GGVVVDASNSNQIA
+146 GGVVVNASNSNQIA

-173 FISKDGGE
+173 FVSKDGGK
-181 TWDETEVGGGQYS
+181 TWDEAKIDGSQYS
-194 AIAIGSQN
+194 AITIGSQN
-202 TSTLYVAGRY
+202 TSTLYVAGRH
-212 FPNGEDCEDEEGE
+212 FPNGEDCEDEEDE
-225 DDCTPEKN
+225 DNCTPEKN

-257 QEIELEEG
+257 KEIELEEG
-265 QELEEEDIDKVR
+265 QELEEEDIDKVT
-277 VLYVSPSDDDLIF
+277 VLYVSPSDDDQIF
-290 VGTSNLLVKS
+290 VGTSNLLLKS
-300 GDRGS
+300 NDRGS
-305 SWKTLSNTFHRSD
+305 SWESLSDTFHRSD

-325 PNNPNIIYVR
+325 PNNPNIIYAR

-345 DVDNDDP
+345 DVDNDDA

-374 WKLLDE
+374 WKLLEE

-410 SKDAGMSSDVFLDTK
+410 SKDGGISSDVFLDTK

-441 ESEAEV
+441 ESESEV

-458 YDNGRTW
+458 YDNGKTW
-465 IETNTGFVGSEVV
+465 IESNTGFVGSEVV
-478 DIVTA
+478 DLVTS

-498 KSIDGGKN
+498 KSTDGGKN
-506 WGFASFG
+506 WVFASFG

-527 NPDTIFTTTNGGVY
+527 DADTLFTTTNGGVY

-547 ESWKLIGGS
+547 KSWELIGGS
-556 DLCDDEDV
+556 DLCDDEDA

-570 HGIIVEKEAPFKV
+570 HGIVVEKEAPFKV

-594 EGVGLTGSEN
+594 EGVGLTGSEDNGESWRN
-604 SGDTWKASDNGFVR
+604 SDDGFVR

-624 LIIDPN
+624 LVIDPN
-630 NNNIFYATTQGAT
+630 NNNVFYATTQGET

-666 QINNGLDSL
+666 QINNGLNSL
-675 ETNVLIV
+675 ETNVLAV
-682 DPNDSETLYL
+682 DPNDSDVLYL
-692 GTDDDGVYKSING
+692 GTDDDGIYKSING
-705 GDSWKKLNVSSLS
+705 GENWKKLIPTA
-718 KSFGVGDIV
+718 SFGVGDII
-727 VDPQNSDNIYI
+727 VDPQNSNNVYM

-748 NRGVLGDFGIYK
+748 SRGVLGDFGVYK

-768 EEFNSGLKHLGV
+768 EEFNSGLNHLGV
-780 FSLEISEENRILYAG
+780 FSLELSEENRILYAG
-795 TRAGGVYWISLD
+795 TRAGGVYWINLD
-807 D
+807 G

>member
-1 MIKIVIMST
+1 MIENSK
-10 KFKPLLLLLIVFL
+10 KLIVFILFL
-23 LIPAC
+23 LILSGC
-28 SDGETSSPNLVEIS
+28 SSDDSSGPTLVEIS
-42 SEDDDEE
+42 SDEEDVDYEEEDGDEE
-49 ESEDEEFENNE
+49 EDSDEEEN
-60 EEAEDEERE
+60 DDMDITE
-69 FEYIAPVLPVLP
+69 FIPPELPDLP
-81 DPPISSSEWNQVNGP
+81 DPVLSSSKWNQVNGP

-107 PDGYWVTT
+107 SDGYWVTT

-128 VDNKEFTWELKKT
+128 VDSKTFVWELKKT

-146 GGVVVDASNSNQIA
+146 GGVVVNASNSNQIA

-173 FISKDGGE
+173 FVSKDGGK
-181 TWDETEVGGGQYS
+181 TWDEAKIDGSQYS
-194 AIAIGSQN
+194 AITIGSQN
-202 TSTLYVAGRY
+202 TSTLYVAGRH
-212 FPNGEDCEDEEGE
+212 FPNGEDCEDEEDE

-257 QEIELEEG
+257 KEIELEEG
-265 QELEEEDIDKVR
+265 QELEEEDIDKVT
-277 VLYVSPSDDDLIF
+277 VLYVSPSDDDRIF
-290 VGTSNLLVKS
+290 VGTSNLLLKS
-300 GDRGS
+300 NDRGS
-305 SWKTLSNTFHRSD
+305 SWESLSDTFHRSD

-325 PNNPNIIYVR
+325 PNNPNIIYAR

-374 WKLLDE
+374 WKLLEE

-410 SKDAGMSSDVFLDTK
+410 SKDGGISSDVFLDTK

-441 ESEAEV
+441 ESESEV

-458 YDNGRTW
+458 YDNGKTW
-465 IETNTGFVGSEVV
+465 IESNTGFVGSEVV
-478 DIVTA
+478 DLVTS

-498 KSIDGGKN
+498 KSTDGGKN
-506 WGFASFG
+506 WVFASFG

-527 NPDTIFTTTNGGVY
+527 DADTLFTTTNGGVY

-547 ESWKLIGGS
+547 KSWELIGGS
-556 DLCDDEDV
+556 DLCDDEDA

-570 HGIIVEKEAPFKV
+570 HGIVVEKEAPFKV

-594 EGVGLTGSEN
+594 EGVGLTGSEDNGESWRN
-604 SGDTWKASDNGFVR
+604 SDDGFVR

-624 LIIDPN
+624 LVIDPN
-630 NNNIFYATTQGAT
+630 NNNVFYATTQGET

-666 QINNGLDSL
+666 QINNGLNSL
-675 ETNVLIV
+675 ETNVLAV
-682 DPNDSETLYL
+682 DPNDSDVLYL
-692 GTDDDGVYKSING
+692 GTDDDGIYKSING
-705 GDSWKKLNVSSLS
+705 GENWEKLIPSA
-718 KSFGVGDIV
+718 SFGVGDIV
-727 VDPQNSDNIYI
+727 VDPQNSNNVYM

-748 NRGVLGDFGIYK
+748 SRGVLGDFGVYK

-768 EEFNSGLKHLGV
+768 EEFNSGLNHLGV
-780 FSLEISEENRILYAG
+780 FSLELSEENRILYAG
-795 TRAGGVYWISLD
+795 TRAGGVYWINLD
-807 D
+807 G

>member
-1 MIKIVIMST
+1 MIENSK
-10 KFKPLLLLLIVFL
+10 KLIVFILFL
-23 LIPAC
+23 LILSGC
-28 SDGETSSPNLVEIS
+28 SSDDSSGPTLVEIS
-42 SEDDDEE
+42 SDEEDVDYEEEDGDEE
-49 ESEDEEFENNE
+49 EDSDEEEN
-60 EEAEDEERE
+60 DDMDITE
-69 FEYIAPVLPVLP
+69 FIPPELPDLP
-81 DPPISSSEWNQVNGP
+81 DPVLSSSKWNQVNGP

-107 PDGYWVTT
+107 SDGYWVTT

-128 VDNKEFTWELKKT
+128 VDSKTFVWELKKT

-146 GGVVVDASNSNQIA
+146 GGVVVNASNSNQIA

-173 FISKDGGE
+173 FVSKDGGK
-181 TWDETEVGGGQYS
+181 TWDEAKIDGSQYS
-194 AIAIGSQN
+194 AITIGSQN
-202 TSTLYVAGRY
+202 TSTLYVAGRH
-212 FPNGEDCEDEEGE
+212 FPNGEDCEDEEDE

-257 QEIELEEG
+257 KEIELEEG
-265 QELEEEDIDKVR
+265 QELEEEDIDKVT
-277 VLYVSPSDDDLIF
+277 VLYVSPSDDDQIF
-290 VGTSNLLVKS
+290 VGTSNLLLKS
-300 GDRGS
+300 NDRGS
-305 SWKTLSNTFHRSD
+305 SWESLSDTFHRSD

-325 PNNPNIIYVR
+325 PNNPNIIYAR

-345 DVDNDDP
+345 DVDNDDA

-374 WKLLDE
+374 WKLLEE

-410 SKDAGMSSDVFLDTK
+410 SKDGGISSDVFLDTK

-441 ESEAEV
+441 ESESEV

-458 YDNGRTW
+458 YDNGKTW
-465 IETNTGFVGSEVV
+465 IESNTGFVGSEVV
-478 DIVTA
+478 DLVTS

-498 KSIDGGKN
+498 KSTDGGKN
-506 WGFASFG
+506 WVFASFG

-527 NPDTIFTTTNGGVY
+527 DADTLFTTTNGGVY
-541 KSTNAG
+541 KSTNAA
-547 ESWKLIGGS
+547 ESWELIGGS
-556 DLCDDEDV
+556 DLCDDEDA

-570 HGIIVEKEAPFKV
+570 HGIVVEKEAPFKV

-594 EGVGLTGSEN
+594 EGVGLTGSEDNGESWRN
-604 SGDTWKASDNGFVR
+604 SDDGFVR

-624 LIIDPN
+624 LVIDPN
-630 NNNIFYATTQGAT
+630 NNNVFYATTQGET

-666 QINNGLDSL
+666 RINNGLNSL
-675 ETNVLIV
+675 ETNVLAV
-682 DPNDSETLYL
+682 DPNDSDVLYL
-692 GTDDDGVYKSING
+692 GTDDDGIYKSING
-705 GDSWKKLNVSSLS
+705 GENWKKLIPTA
-718 KSFGVGDIV
+718 SFGVGDII
-727 VDPQNSDNIYI
+727 VDPQNSNNVYM

-748 NRGVLGDFGIYK
+748 SRGVLGDFGVYK

-768 EEFNSGLKHLGV
+768 EEFNSGLNHLGV
-780 FSLEISEENRILYAG
+780 FSLELSEENRILYAG
-795 TRAGGVYWISLD
+795 TRAGGVYWINLD
-807 D
+807 G

>member
-1 MIKIVIMST
+1 MIENSK
-10 KFKPLLLLLIVFL
+10 KLIVFILFL
-23 LIPAC
+23 LILSAC
-28 SDGETSSPNLVEIS
+28 SSDDSSGPTLVEIS
-42 SEDDDEE
+42 SDEENVDYEEEDGDEE
-49 ESEDEEFENNE
+49 EEGDEEEN
-60 EEAEDEERE
+60 DDMDITE
-69 FEYIAPVLPVLP
+69 FIPPELPDLP
-81 DPPISSSEWNQVNGP
+81 DPPLSSTKWNQVNGP

-107 PDGYWVTT
+107 SDGYWVTT

-128 VDNKEFTWELKKT
+128 VDSKTFIWELKKT

-146 GGVVVDASNSNQIA
+146 GGVVVNASNSNQIA

-173 FISKDGGE
+173 FVSKDGGK
-181 TWDETEVGGGQYS
+181 TWDEAKIDGSQYS

-202 TSTLYVAGRY
+202 TSTLYVAGRH
-212 FPNGEDCEDEEGE
+212 FPYGEDCEDEEDE

-257 QEIELEEG
+257 KEIELEEG
-265 QELEEEDIDKVR
+265 QELEEEDIDKVT
-277 VLYVSPSDDDLIF
+277 VLYVSPSDDDHIF
-290 VGTSNLLVKS
+290 VGTSNLLLKS
-300 GDRGS
+300 NDRGS
-305 SWKTLSNTFHRSD
+305 SWESLSDTFHRSD

-325 PNNPNIIYVR
+325 PNNPNIIYAR

-374 WKLLDE
+374 WKLLEE

-400 YSVFGRETFV
+400 YSVFGRETFI
-410 SKDAGMSSDVFLDTK
+410 SKDAGISSDVFLDTK
-425 EHPII
+425 EHPVI

-441 ESEAEV
+441 ESESEV

-458 YDNGRTW
+458 YDNGKTW

-478 DIVTA
+478 DLVTA

-498 KSIDGGKN
+498 KSTDGGKN
-506 WGFASFG
+506 WVFASFG

-527 NPDTIFTTTNGGVY
+527 DADTLFTTTNGGVY

-547 ESWKLIGGS
+547 ESWELIGGS
-556 DLCDDEDV
+556 DLCDDEDA

-570 HGIIVEKEAPFKV
+570 HGIVVEKEAPFKV

-594 EGVGLTGSEN
+594 EGVGLTGSEDNGESWRN
-604 SGDTWKASDNGFVR
+604 SDDGFVR

-630 NNNIFYATTQGAT
+630 NNNVFYATTQGET

-666 QINNGLDSL
+666 QINNGLNSL
-675 ETNVLIV
+675 ETNVLAV
-682 DPNDSETLYL
+682 DPNDSDVLYL
-692 GTDDDGVYKSING
+692 GTDDDGIYKSING
-705 GDSWKKLNVSSLS
+705 GENWKKLIPTA
-718 KSFGVGDIV
+718 SFGVGDII
-727 VDPQNSDNIYI
+727 VDPQNSNNVYM

-748 NRGVLGDFGIYK
+748 SRGVLGDFGVYK

-768 EEFNSGLKHLGV
+768 EEFNSGLNHLGV
-780 FSLEISEENRILYAG
+780 FSLELSEENRILYAG
-795 TRAGGVYWISLD
+795 TRAGGVYWINLD
-807 D
+807 G

>member
-1 MIKIVIMST
+1 MIENSK
-10 KFKPLLLLLIVFL
+10 KLIVFILFL
-23 LIPAC
+23 LTISAC
-28 SDGETSSPNLVEIS
+28 SGDDSSGPSLVEIS
-42 SEDDDEE
+42 SDTEDVDYEEEDVDEE
-49 ESEDEEFENNE
+49 EDSDVEENN
-60 EEAEDEERE
+60 DIDITE
-69 FEYIAPVLPVLP
+69 FIPPELPDLP
-81 DPPISSSEWNQVNGP
+81 DPVLSSSEWNQVNGP

-107 PDGYWVTT
+107 SDGYWVTT

-128 VDNKEFTWELKKT
+128 VNSKTFIWELKKT

-146 GGVVVDASNSNQIA
+146 GGVVVNASNSNQIA

-173 FISKDGGE
+173 FVSKDGGK
-181 TWDETEVGGGQYS
+181 TWDEAKIDGSQYS

-202 TSTLYVAGRY
+202 TSTLSVAGRH
-212 FPNGEDCEDEEGE
+212 FPYGEDCEDEEDE

-257 QEIELEEG
+257 KEIELEEG
-265 QELEEEDIDKVR
+265 QELEEEDIDKVT
-277 VLYVSPSDDDLIF
+277 VLYVSPSDDDQIF
-290 VGTSNLLVKS
+290 VGTSNLLLKS
-300 GDRGS
+300 NDRGS
-305 SWKTLSNTFHRSD
+305 SWESLSDTFHRSD

-325 PNNPNIIYVR
+325 PNNPNIIYAR

-345 DVDNDDP
+345 DVDNDDA

-374 WKLLDE
+374 WKLLEE

-410 SKDAGMSSDVFLDTK
+410 SKNGGISSDVFLDTK

-441 ESEAEV
+441 ESESEV

-458 YDNGRTW
+458 YDNGKTW
-465 IETNTGFVGSEVV
+465 IESNTGFVGSEVV
-478 DIVTA
+478 DLVTS

-498 KSIDGGKN
+498 KSTDGGKN
-506 WGFASFG
+506 WVFASFG

-527 NPDTIFTTTNGGVY
+527 DADTLFTTTNGGVY

-547 ESWKLIGGS
+547 KSWELIGGS
-556 DLCDDEDV
+556 DLCDDEDA

-570 HGIIVEKEAPFKV
+570 HGIVVEKEAPFKV

-594 EGVGLTGSEN
+594 EGVGLTGSEDNGESWRN
-604 SGDTWKASDNGFVR
+604 SDDGFVR

-624 LIIDPN
+624 LVIDPN
-630 NNNIFYATTQGAT
+630 NNNIFYATTQGET

-666 QINNGLDSL
+666 QINNGLNSL
-675 ETNVLIV
+675 ETNVLAV
-682 DPNDSETLYL
+682 DPNDSDVLYL
-692 GTDDDGVYKSING
+692 GTDDDGIYKSING
-705 GDSWKKLNVSSLS
+705 GENWKKLIPTA
-718 KSFGVGDIV
+718 SFGVGDII
-727 VDPQNSDNIYI
+727 VDPQNSNNVYM

-748 NRGVLGDFGIYK
+748 SRGVLGDFGVYK

-768 EEFNSGLKHLGV
+768 EEFNSGLNHLGI
-780 FSLEISEENRILYAG
+780 FSLELSAENRILYAG
-795 TRAGGVYWISLD
+795 TRAGGVYWINLD
-807 D
+807 G

>member
-1 MIKIVIMST
+1 MIENT
-10 KFKPLLLLLIVFL
+10 KKLIVFILFL
-23 LIPAC
+23 LILSGC
-28 SDGETSSPNLVEIS
+28 SSDDSSGPTLVEIS
-42 SEDDDEE
+42 SDEEDVDYEEEDGDEE
-49 ESEDEEFENNE
+49 EDSDEEEN
-60 EEAEDEERE
+60 DDMDITE
-69 FEYIAPVLPVLP
+69 FIPPELPDLP
-81 DPPISSSEWNQVNGP
+81 DPVLSSSKWNQVNGP

-107 PDGYWVTT
+107 SDGYWVTT

-128 VDNKEFTWELKKT
+128 VDSKTFIWELKKT

-146 GGVVVDASNSNQIA
+146 GGVVVNASNSNQIA

-173 FISKDGGE
+173 FVSKDGGK
-181 TWDETEVGGGQYS
+181 TWDEAKIDGSQYS
-194 AIAIGSQN
+194 AITIGSQN
-202 TSTLYVAGRY
+202 TSTLYVAGRH
-212 FPNGEDCEDEEGE
+212 FPNGEDCEDEEDE

-257 QEIELEEG
+257 KEIELEEG

-277 VLYVSPSDDDLIF
+277 VLYVSPSDDDHIF
-290 VGTSNLLVKS
+290 VGTSNLLLKS
-300 GDRGS
+300 NDRGS
-305 SWKTLSNTFHRSD
+305 SWESLSDTFHRSD

-325 PNNPNIIYVR
+325 PNNPNIIYAR

-345 DVDNDDP
+345 DVDNDDA

-374 WKLLDE
+374 WKLLEE

-410 SKDAGMSSDVFLDTK
+410 SKDGGISSDVFLDTK

-441 ESEAEV
+441 ESESEV

-458 YDNGRTW
+458 YDNGKTW
-465 IETNTGFVGSEVV
+465 IESNTGFVGSEVV
-478 DIVTA
+478 DLVTS

-498 KSIDGGKN
+498 KSTDGGKN
-506 WGFASFG
+506 WVFASFG

-527 NPDTIFTTTNGGVY
+527 DADTLFTTTNGGVY

-547 ESWKLIGGS
+547 KSWELIGGS
-556 DLCDDEDV
+556 DLCDDEDA

-570 HGIIVEKEAPFKV
+570 HGIVVEKEAPFKV

-594 EGVGLTGSEN
+594 EGVGLTGSEDNGESWRN
-604 SGDTWKASDNGFVR
+604 SDDGFVR

-624 LIIDPN
+624 LVIDPN
-630 NNNIFYATTQGAT
+630 NNNVFYATTQGET

-666 QINNGLDSL
+666 QINNGLNSL
-675 ETNVLIV
+675 ETNVLAV
-682 DPNDSETLYL
+682 DPNDSDVLYL
-692 GTDDDGVYKSING
+692 GTDDDGIYKSING
-705 GDSWKKLNVSSLS
+705 GENWKKLIPTA
-718 KSFGVGDIV
+718 SFGVGDII
-727 VDPQNSDNIYI
+727 VDPQNSNNVYM

-748 NRGVLGDFGIYK
+748 SRGVLGDFGVYK

-768 EEFNSGLKHLGV
+768 EEFNSGLNHLGV
-780 FSLEISEENRILYAG
+780 FSLELSEENRILYAG
-795 TRAGGVYWISLD
+795 TRAGGVYWINLD
-807 D
+807 G

>member
-1 MIKIVIMST
+1 MIENSKKLIVFIL
-10 KFKPLLLLLIVFL
+10 FLLIVS
-23 LIPAC
+23 AC
-28 SDGETSSPNLVEIS
+28 SSNDSSGPTLVEIS
-42 SEDDDEE
+42 SDEDVDYEEEDIDEE
-49 ESEDEEFENNE
+49 EDGNE
-60 EEAEDEERE
+60 EENDDMDITE
-69 FEYIAPVLPVLP
+69 FIPPELPDLP
-81 DPPISSSEWNQVNGP
+81 DPVLSSSKWNQVNGP

-107 PDGYWVTT
+107 SDGYWVTT

-128 VDNKEFTWELKKT
+128 VNSKTFTWELKKT

-146 GGVVVDASNSNQIA
+146 GGVVVNASNSNQIA

-173 FISKDGGE
+173 FVSKDGGK
-181 TWDETEVGGGQYS
+181 TWDETEIDGSQYS

-257 QEIELEEG
+257 KEIELEEG
-265 QELEEEDIDKVR
+265 QELEEEDIDKVT
-277 VLYVSPSDDDLIF
+277 VLYVSPSDDDQIF
-290 VGTSNLLVKS
+290 VGTSNLLLKS
-300 GDRGS
+300 NDRGS
-305 SWKTLSNTFHRSD
+305 SWESLSDTFHRSD

-325 PNNPNIIYVR
+325 PNNPNIIYAR

-345 DVDNDDP
+345 DVDNDDA

-374 WKLLDE
+374 WKLLEE

-410 SKDAGMSSDVFLDTK
+410 SKDGGISSDVFLDTK

-430 PDVGVEIITFG
+430 PNVGVEIITFG
-441 ESEAEV
+441 ESESEV

-458 YDNGRTW
+458 YDNGKTW
-465 IETNTGFVGSEVV
+465 IESNTGFVGSEVV
-478 DIVTA
+478 DIVTS
-483 LDGTM
+483 LDGTI

-498 KSIDGGKN
+498 KSTDGGKN
-506 WGFASFG
+506 WVFASFG

-527 NPDTIFTTTNGGVY
+527 DADTLFTTTNGGVY

-547 ESWKLIGGS
+547 KSWELIGGS
-556 DLCDDEDV
+556 DLCDDEDA

-570 HGIIVEKEAPFKV
+570 HGIVVEKEAPFKV

-594 EGVGLTGSEN
+594 EGVGLTGSEDNGESWRN
-604 SGDTWKASDNGFVR
+604 SDDGFVR

-624 LIIDPN
+624 LVIDPN
-630 NNNIFYATTQGAT
+630 NNNVFYATTQGET

-666 QINNGLDSL
+666 QINNGLNSL
-675 ETNVLIV
+675 ETNVLAV
-682 DPNDSETLYL
+682 DPNNSDVLYL
-692 GTDDDGVYKSING
+692 GTDDDGIYKSING
-705 GDSWKKLNVSSLS
+705 GENWKKLIPTA
-718 KSFGVGDIV
+718 SFGVGDII
-727 VDPQNSDNIYI
+727 VDPQNSNNVYM

-748 NRGVLGDFGIYK
+748 SRGVLGDFGVYK

-768 EEFNSGLKHLGV
+768 EEFNSGLNHLGV
-780 FSLEISEENRILYAG
+780 FSLELSEENRILYAG
-795 TRAGGVYWISLD
+795 TRAGGVYWINLD
-807 D
+807 G

>member
-1 MIKIVIMST
+1 MIKISN
-10 KFKPLLLLLIVFL
+10 KLIVLLMLFL
-23 LIPAC
+23 IISAC
-28 SDGETSSPNLVEIS
+28 SSNDSSSPTLVEVS
-42 SEDDDEE
+42 SDEESVGYEEGNDDEE
-49 ESEDEEFENNE
+49 EDNDEEENDNE
-60 EEAEDEERE
+60 ITE
-69 FEYIAPVLPVLP
+69 FIPPELPDLP
-81 DPPISSSEWNQVNGP
+81 DPALSSSKWNQVNGP

-107 PDGYWVTT
+107 SDGYWVTT

-128 VDNKEFTWELKKT
+128 VDSKKFIWELKET

-181 TWDETEVGGGQYS
+181 TWNETEIDGSQYS
-194 AIAIGSQN
+194 AIAIGMQN

-212 FPNGEDCEDEEGE
+212 FPNGEDCEDEKGE

-246 IKSSSIPKGVF
+246 TKSSSIPKGVF
-257 QEIELEEG
+257 KEIELEEG
-265 QELEEEDIDKVR
+265 QELEEEDIDKVT
-277 VLYVSPSDDDLIF
+277 VLYVSPSDNDHIF
-290 VGTSNLLVKS
+290 VGTSNLLLKS
-300 GDRGS
+300 NNRGS
-305 SWKTLSNTFHRSD
+305 SWESLSDTFHRSD

-374 WKLLDE
+374 WKLLEE

-386 EGGVYINEYNDSEI
+386 EGGVYINEYDDSEI

-410 SKDAGMSSDVFLDTK
+410 SKDAGISSDVFLDTK

-441 ESEAEV
+441 ESETEV
-447 FMAGLQGVYRT
+447 FMAGLQGIYRT

-478 DIVTA
+478 DLITA

-527 NPDTIFTTTNGGVY
+527 DPETIFTTTNGGVY

-547 ESWKLIGGS
+547 ESWRVIGGS
-556 DLCDDEDV
+556 DLCDDEDE

-570 HGIIVEKEAPFKV
+570 HGIVVEKEAPFKV
-583 LVGSGGDQYAK
+583 LVGSGGDQYSK
-594 EGVGLTGSEN
+594 EGVGLTGSEDNGESWRN
-604 SGDTWKASDNGFVR
+604 SDDGFVR

-624 LIIDPN
+624 LIVDPN
-630 NNNIFYATTQGAT
+630 NNNVFYATTQGAT

-675 ETNVLIV
+675 ETNILTV
-682 DPNDSETLYL
+682 DPNNSETLYL
-692 GTDDDGVYKSING
+692 GTDDDGVYKSTDG
-705 GDSWKKLNVSSLS
+705 GDSWKKLTVSSIP
-718 KSFGVGDIV
+718 KSFGVGDII
-727 VDPQNSDNIYI
+727 VDPQNSNNIYI

-748 NRGVLGDFGIYK
+748 SRGVLGDFGVYK

-768 EEFNSGLKHLGV
+768 EEFNMGLKHLGV
-780 FSLEISEENRILYAG
+780 FSLELSEKNRILYAG

-807 D
+807 S

>member
-1 MIKIVIMST
+1 MIENSK
-10 KFKPLLLLLIVFL
+10 KLIVFIFFL
-23 LIPAC
+23 LILSAC
-28 SDGETSSPNLVEIS
+28 SSDDSSGPTLVEIS
-42 SEDDDEE
+42 SDEENVDYEEEDVDEE
-49 ESEDEEFENNE
+49 EDGDEEEN
-60 EEAEDEERE
+60 DDMDITE
-69 FEYIAPVLPVLP
+69 FIPPELPDLP
-81 DPPISSSEWNQVNGP
+81 DPALSSTKWNQVNGP

-107 PDGYWVTT
+107 SDGYWVTT

-128 VDNKEFTWELKKT
+128 VDSKTFIWELKKT

-146 GGVVVDASNSNQIA
+146 GGVVVNASNSNQIA

-173 FISKDGGE
+173 FVSKDGGK
-181 TWDETEVGGGQYS
+181 TWDEAKIDGSQYS

-202 TSTLYVAGRY
+202 TSTLYVAGRH
-212 FPNGEDCEDEEGE
+212 FPNGEDCEDEEDE

-257 QEIELEEG
+257 KEIELEEG

-277 VLYVSPSDDDLIF
+277 VLYVSPSDDDHIF
-290 VGTSNLLVKS
+290 VGTSNLLLKS
-300 GDRGS
+300 NDRGS
-305 SWKTLSNTFHRSD
+305 SWESLSDTFHRSD

-325 PNNPNIIYVR
+325 PNNPNIIYAR

-374 WKLLDE
+374 WKLLEE

-410 SKDAGMSSDVFLDTK
+410 SKDAGISSDVFLDTK

-441 ESEAEV
+441 ESESEV

-458 YDNGRTW
+458 YDNGKTW

-478 DIVTA
+478 DLVTA

-498 KSIDGGKN
+498 KSTDGGKN
-506 WGFASFG
+506 WVFASFG

-527 NPDTIFTTTNGGVY
+527 DADTLFTTTNGGVY

-547 ESWKLIGGS
+547 KSWELIGGS
-556 DLCDDEDV
+556 DLCDDEDA

-570 HGIIVEKEAPFKV
+570 HGIVVEKEAPFKV

-594 EGVGLTGSEN
+594 EGVGLTGSEDNGESWRN
-604 SGDTWKASDNGFVR
+604 SDDGFVR

-630 NNNIFYATTQGAT
+630 NNNVFYATTQGET

-666 QINNGLDSL
+666 QINNGLNSL
-675 ETNVLIV
+675 ETNVLAV
-682 DPNDSETLYL
+682 DPNDSDVLYL
-692 GTDDDGVYKSING
+692 GTDDDGIYKSING
-705 GDSWKKLNVSSLS
+705 GENWEKLIPTA
-718 KSFGVGDIV
+718 SFGVGDII
-727 VDPQNSDNIYI
+727 VDPQNSNNVYM

-748 NRGVLGDFGIYK
+748 SRGVLGDFGVYK

-768 EEFNSGLKHLGV
+768 EEFNSGLNHLGV
-780 FSLEISEENRILYAG
+780 FSLELSEENRILYAG
-795 TRAGGVYWISLD
+795 TRAGGVYWINLD
-807 D
+807 G

>member
-1 MIKIVIMST
+1 MIENSK
-10 KFKPLLLLLIVFL
+10 KLIVFILFL
-23 LIPAC
+23 LILSGC
-28 SDGETSSPNLVEIS
+28 SSDDSSGPTLVEIS
-42 SEDDDEE
+42 SDEEDVDYEEEDGDEKEDSDEE
-49 ESEDEEFENNE
+49 ENDDMDITEFIPPE
-60 EEAEDEERE
+60 
-69 FEYIAPVLPVLP
+69 LPDLP
-81 DPPISSSEWNQVNGP
+81 DPVLSSSKWNQVNGP

-107 PDGYWVTT
+107 SNGYWVTT

-128 VDNKEFTWELKKT
+128 VDSKTFIWELKKT

-146 GGVVVDASNSNQIA
+146 GGVVVNASNSNQIA

-173 FISKDGGE
+173 FVSKDSGK
-181 TWDETEVGGGQYS
+181 TWDEAKIDGSQYS

-202 TSTLYVAGRY
+202 TSTLYVAGRH
-212 FPNGEDCEDEEGE
+212 FPNGEDCEDEEDE

-257 QEIELEEG
+257 KEIELEEG

-277 VLYVSPSDDDLIF
+277 VLYVSPSDDDHIF
-290 VGTSNLLVKS
+290 VGTSNLLLKS
-300 GDRGS
+300 GDRGL
-305 SWKTLSNTFHRSD
+305 SWESLSDTFHRSD

-374 WKLLDE
+374 WKLLEE

-400 YSVFGRETFV
+400 YSVFGRETV
-410 SKDAGMSSDVFLDTK
+410 ISKDAGISSDVFLDTK

-441 ESEAEV
+441 ESESEV

-458 YDNGRTW
+458 YDNGKTW
-465 IETNTGFVGSEVV
+465 IESNTGFVGSEVV
-478 DIVTA
+478 DLVTS

-498 KSIDGGKN
+498 KSTDGGKN
-506 WGFASFG
+506 WVFASFG

-527 NPDTIFTTTNGGVY
+527 DADTLFTTTNGGVY

-547 ESWKLIGGS
+547 KSWELIGGS
-556 DLCDDEDV
+556 DLCDDEDA

-570 HGIIVEKEAPFKV
+570 HGIVVEKEAPFKV

-594 EGVGLTGSEN
+594 EGVGLTGSEDNGESWRN
-604 SGDTWKASDNGFVR
+604 SDDGFVR

-624 LIIDPN
+624 LVIDPN
-630 NNNIFYATTQGAT
+630 NNNVFYATTQGET

-666 QINNGLDSL
+666 QINNGLNSL
-675 ETNVLIV
+675 ETNVLAV
-682 DPNDSETLYL
+682 DPSDSDVLYL
-692 GTDDDGVYKSING
+692 GTDDDGIYKSING
-705 GDSWKKLNVSSLS
+705 GENWKKLIPTA
-718 KSFGVGDIV
+718 SFGVGDII
-727 VDPQNSDNIYI
+727 VDPQNSNNVYM

-748 NRGVLGDFGIYK
+748 SRGVLGDFGVYK

-768 EEFNSGLKHLGV
+768 EEFNSGLNHLGV
-780 FSLEISEENRILYAG
+780 FSLELSEENRILYAG
-795 TRAGGVYWISLD
+795 TRAGGVYWINLD
-807 D
+807 G

>member
-1 MIKIVIMST
+1 MIENSK
-10 KFKPLLLLLIVFL
+10 KLIVFILFL
-23 LIPAC
+23 LILSGC
-28 SDGETSSPNLVEIS
+28 SSDDSSGPTLVEIS
-42 SEDDDEE
+42 SDEEDVDYEEEDGDEE
-49 ESEDEEFENNE
+49 EDSDEEEN
-60 EEAEDEERE
+60 DDMDITE
-69 FEYIAPVLPVLP
+69 FIPPELPDLP
-81 DPPISSSEWNQVNGP
+81 DPVLSSSKWNQVNGP

-107 PDGYWVTT
+107 SDGYWVTT

-128 VDNKEFTWELKKT
+128 VDSKTFVWELKKT

-146 GGVVVDASNSNQIA
+146 GGVVVNASNSNQIA

-173 FISKDGGE
+173 FVSKDGGK
-181 TWDETEVGGGQYS
+181 TWDEAKIDGSQYS
-194 AIAIGSQN
+194 AITIGSQN
-202 TSTLYVAGRY
+202 TSTLYVAGRH
-212 FPNGEDCEDEEGE
+212 FPNGEDCEDEEDE

-257 QEIELEEG
+257 KEIELEEG
-265 QELEEEDIDKVR
+265 QELEEEDIDKVT
-277 VLYVSPSDDDLIF
+277 VLYVSPSDDDQIF
-290 VGTSNLLVKS
+290 VGTSNLLLKS
-300 GDRGS
+300 NDRGS
-305 SWKTLSNTFHRSD
+305 SWESLSDTFHRSD

-325 PNNPNIIYVR
+325 PNNPNIIYAR

-345 DVDNDDP
+345 DVDNDDA

-374 WKLLDE
+374 WKLLEE

-410 SKDAGMSSDVFLDTK
+410 SKDGGISSDVFLDTK

-441 ESEAEV
+441 ESESEV

-458 YDNGRTW
+458 YDNGKTW

-478 DIVTA
+478 DLVTS

-498 KSIDGGKN
+498 KSTDGGKN
-506 WGFASFG
+506 WVFASFG

-527 NPDTIFTTTNGGVY
+527 DADTLFTTTNGGVY

-547 ESWKLIGGS
+547 KSWELIGGS
-556 DLCDDEDV
+556 DLCDDEDA

-570 HGIIVEKEAPFKV
+570 HGIVVEKEAPFKV

-594 EGVGLTGSEN
+594 EGVGLTGSEDNGESWRN
-604 SGDTWKASDNGFVR
+604 SDDGFVR

-624 LIIDPN
+624 LVIDPN
-630 NNNIFYATTQGAT
+630 NNNVFYATTQGET

-666 QINNGLDSL
+666 QINNGLNSL
-675 ETNVLIV
+675 ETNVLAV
-682 DPNDSETLYL
+682 DPNDSDVLYL
-692 GTDDDGVYKSING
+692 GTDDDGIYKSING
-705 GDSWKKLNVSSLS
+705 GENWEKLIPSA
-718 KSFGVGDIV
+718 SFGVGDIV
-727 VDPQNSDNIYI
+727 VDPQNSDNVYM

-748 NRGVLGDFGIYK
+748 SRGVLGDFGVYK

-768 EEFNSGLKHLGV
+768 EEFNSGLNHLGV
-780 FSLEISEENRILYAG
+780 FSLELSEENRILYAG
-795 TRAGGVYWISLD
+795 TRAGGVYWINLD
-807 D
+807 G

>member
-1 MIKIVIMST
+1 MIENT
-10 KFKPLLLLLIVFL
+10 KKLIVFIFFL
-23 LIPAC
+23 LILSAC
-28 SDGETSSPNLVEIS
+28 SSDDSSGPALVEIS
-42 SEDDDEE
+42 SDEENVDYEEEDVDEEEDGDDEE
-49 ESEDEEFENNE
+49 NDDMDITEFIPPE
-60 EEAEDEERE
+60 
-69 FEYIAPVLPVLP
+69 LPDLP
-81 DPPISSSEWNQVNGP
+81 DPPLSSNKWNQVNGP

-107 PDGYWVTT
+107 SDGYWVTT

-128 VDNKEFTWELKKT
+128 VDSKTFIWELKKT

-146 GGVVVDASNSNQIA
+146 GGVVVNASNSNQIA

-173 FISKDGGE
+173 FVSKDGGK
-181 TWDETEVGGGQYS
+181 TWDEAKIDGSQYS
-194 AIAIGSQN
+194 AITIGSQN
-202 TSTLYVAGRY
+202 TSTLYVAGRH
-212 FPNGEDCEDEEGE
+212 FPNGEDCEDEEDE

-257 QEIELEEG
+257 KEIELEEG
-265 QELEEEDIDKVR
+265 QELEEEDIDKVT
-277 VLYVSPSDDDLIF
+277 VLYVSPSDDDHIF
-290 VGTSNLLVKS
+290 VGTSNLLLKS
-300 GDRGS
+300 NDRGS
-305 SWKTLSNTFHRSD
+305 SWKSLSDTFHRSD

-325 PNNPNIIYVR
+325 PNNPNIIYAR

-374 WKLLDE
+374 WKLLEE

-410 SKDAGMSSDVFLDTK
+410 SKDGGISSDVFLDTK

-441 ESEAEV
+441 ESESEV

-458 YDNGRTW
+458 YDNGKTW
-465 IETNTGFVGSEVV
+465 IESNTGFVGSEVV
-478 DIVTA
+478 DLVTS

-498 KSIDGGKN
+498 KSTDGGKN
-506 WGFASFG
+506 WVFASFG

-527 NPDTIFTTTNGGVY
+527 DADTVFTTTNGGVY

-547 ESWKLIGGS
+547 ESWKLIGDS
-556 DLCDDEDV
+556 DLCDDEDA

-570 HGIIVEKEAPFKV
+570 HGIVVEKEAPFKV

-594 EGVGLTGSEN
+594 EGVGLTGSEDNGESWRN
-604 SGDTWKASDNGFVR
+604 SDDGFVR

-624 LIIDPN
+624 LVIDPN
-630 NNNIFYATTQGAT
+630 NNNVFYATTQGET

-666 QINNGLDSL
+666 RINNGLNSL
-675 ETNVLIV
+675 ETNVLAV
-682 DPNDSETLYL
+682 DPNDSDVFYL
-692 GTDDDGVYKSING
+692 GTDDDGIYKSING
-705 GDSWKKLNVSSLS
+705 GENWKKLIPTA
-718 KSFGVGDIV
+718 SFGVGDII
-727 VDPQNSDNIYI
+727 VDPQNSNNVYM

-748 NRGVLGDFGIYK
+748 SRGVLGDFGVYK

-768 EEFNSGLKHLGV
+768 EEFNSGLNHLGV
-780 FSLEISEENRILYAG
+780 FSLELSEENRILYAG
-795 TRAGGVYWISLD
+795 TRAGGVYWINLD
-807 D
+807 G

>member
-1 MIKIVIMST
+1 MIENSK
-10 KFKPLLLLLIVFL
+10 KLIVFILFL
-23 LIPAC
+23 LILSGC
-28 SDGETSSPNLVEIS
+28 SSDDSSGPTLVEIS
-42 SEDDDEE
+42 SDEEDMDYEEEDGDEE
-49 ESEDEEFENNE
+49 EDSDEEEN
-60 EEAEDEERE
+60 DDIDITE
-69 FEYIAPVLPVLP
+69 FIPPELPDLP
-81 DPPISSSEWNQVNGP
+81 DPVLSSTKWNQVNGP

-107 PDGYWVTT
+107 SDGYWVTT

-128 VDNKEFTWELKKT
+128 VDSKTFVWELKKT

-146 GGVVVDASNSNQIA
+146 GGVVVNASNSNQIA

-173 FISKDGGE
+173 FVSKDGGK
-181 TWDETEVGGGQYS
+181 TWDEAKIDGSQYS
-194 AIAIGSQN
+194 AITIGSQN
-202 TSTLYVAGRY
+202 TSTLYVAGRH
-212 FPNGEDCEDEEGE
+212 FPNGEDCEDEEDE

-257 QEIELEEG
+257 KEIELEEG
-265 QELEEEDIDKVR
+265 QELEEEDIDKVT
-277 VLYVSPSDDDLIF
+277 VLYVSPSDNDQIF
-290 VGTSNLLVKS
+290 VGTSNLLLKS
-300 GDRGS
+300 NNRGS
-305 SWKTLSNTFHRSD
+305 SWESLSDTFHRSD

-325 PNNPNIIYVR
+325 PNNPNIIYAR

-345 DVDNDDP
+345 DVDNDDA

-374 WKLLDE
+374 WKLLEE

-410 SKDAGMSSDVFLDTK
+410 SKDGGISSDVFLDTK

-441 ESEAEV
+441 ESESEV

-458 YDNGRTW
+458 YDNGKTW
-465 IETNTGFVGSEVV
+465 IESNTGFVGSEVV
-478 DIVTA
+478 DLVTS

-498 KSIDGGKN
+498 KSTDGGKN
-506 WGFASFG
+506 WVFASFG

-527 NPDTIFTTTNGGVY
+527 DADTLFTTTNGGVY

-547 ESWKLIGGS
+547 KSWELIGGS
-556 DLCDDEDV
+556 DLCDDEDA

-570 HGIIVEKEAPFKV
+570 HGIVVEKEAPFKV

-594 EGVGLTGSEN
+594 EGVGLTGSEDNGESWRN
-604 SGDTWKASDNGFVR
+604 SDDGFVR

-624 LIIDPN
+624 LVIDPN
-630 NNNIFYATTQGAT
+630 NNNVFYATTQGET

-666 QINNGLDSL
+666 QINNGLNSL
-675 ETNVLIV
+675 ETNVLAV
-682 DPNDSETLYL
+682 DPNDSDVLYL
-692 GTDDDGVYKSING
+692 GTDDDGIYKSING
-705 GDSWKKLNVSSLS
+705 GENWKKLIPTA
-718 KSFGVGDIV
+718 SFGVGDII
-727 VDPQNSDNIYI
+727 VDPQNSNNVYM

-748 NRGVLGDFGIYK
+748 SRGVLGDFGVYK

-768 EEFNSGLKHLGV
+768 EEFNSGLNHLGV
-780 FSLEISEENRILYAG
+780 FSLELSEENRILYAG
-795 TRAGGVYWISLD
+795 TRAGGVYWINLD
-807 D
+807 G

>member
-1 MIKIVIMST
+1 MIENSK
-10 KFKPLLLLLIVFL
+10 KLIVFILFL
-23 LIPAC
+23 LTISAC
-28 SDGETSSPNLVEIS
+28 SGDDSSGPSLVEIS
-42 SEDDDEE
+42 SDTEDVDYEEEDGDDQEDSDEE
-49 ESEDEEFENNE
+49 ENNDIDIKEFIPPE
-60 EEAEDEERE
+60 
-69 FEYIAPVLPVLP
+69 LPDLP
-81 DPPISSSEWNQVNGP
+81 DPVLSSSKWNQVNGP

-107 PDGYWVTT
+107 SDGYWVTT

-128 VDNKEFTWELKKT
+128 VNSKTFIWELKKT

-146 GGVVVDASNSNQIA
+146 GGVVVNASNSNQIA

-173 FISKDGGE
+173 FVSKDGGK
-181 TWDETEVGGGQYS
+181 TWDEAKIDGSQYS
-194 AIAIGSQN
+194 AITIGSQN
-202 TSTLYVAGRY
+202 TSTLYVAGRH
-212 FPNGEDCEDEEGE
+212 FPNGEDCENEEDE

-257 QEIELEEG
+257 KEIELEEG
-265 QELEEEDIDKVR
+265 QELEEEDIDKVT
-277 VLYVSPSDDDLIF
+277 VLYVSPSDDDQIF
-290 VGTSNLLVKS
+290 VGTSNLLLKS
-300 GDRGS
+300 NDRGS
-305 SWKTLSNTFHRSD
+305 SWESLSDTFHRSD

-325 PNNPNIIYVR
+325 PNNPNIIYAR

-345 DVDNDDP
+345 DVDNDDA

-374 WKLLDE
+374 WKLLEE

-410 SKDAGMSSDVFLDTK
+410 SKDGGISSDVFLDTK

-441 ESEAEV
+441 ESESEV

-458 YDNGRTW
+458 YDNGKTW
-465 IETNTGFVGSEVV
+465 IESNTGFVGSEVV
-478 DIVTA
+478 DLVTS

-498 KSIDGGKN
+498 KSTDGGKN
-506 WGFASFG
+506 WVFASFG

-527 NPDTIFTTTNGGVY
+527 DADTLFTTTNGGVY

-547 ESWKLIGGS
+547 KSWELIGGS
-556 DLCDDEDV
+556 DLCDDEDA

-570 HGIIVEKEAPFKV
+570 HGIVVEKEAPFKV

-594 EGVGLTGSEN
+594 EGVGLTGSEDNGESWRN
-604 SGDTWKASDNGFVR
+604 SDDGFVR

-624 LIIDPN
+624 LVIDPN
-630 NNNIFYATTQGAT
+630 NNNVFYATTQGET

-666 QINNGLDSL
+666 QINNGLNSL
-675 ETNVLIV
+675 ETNVLAV
-682 DPNDSETLYL
+682 DPNDSDVLYL
-692 GTDDDGVYKSING
+692 GTDDDGIYKSING
-705 GDSWKKLNVSSLS
+705 GENWKKLIPTA
-718 KSFGVGDIV
+718 SFGVGDII
-727 VDPQNSDNIYI
+727 VDPQNSNNVYM

-748 NRGVLGDFGIYK
+748 SRGVLGDFGVYK

-768 EEFNSGLKHLGV
+768 EEFNSGLNHLGV
-780 FSLEISEENRILYAG
+780 FSLELSEENRILYAG
-795 TRAGGVYWISLD
+795 TRAGGVYWINLD
-807 D
+807 G

>member
-1 MIKIVIMST
+1 MIENSK
-10 KFKPLLLLLIVFL
+10 KLIVFILFL
-23 LIPAC
+23 LILSGC
-28 SDGETSSPNLVEIS
+28 SSDDSSGPTLVEIS
-42 SEDDDEE
+42 SDEEDMDYEEEDGDEE
-49 ESEDEEFENNE
+49 EDSDEEEN
-60 EEAEDEERE
+60 DDMDITE
-69 FEYIAPVLPVLP
+69 FIPPELPDLP
-81 DPPISSSEWNQVNGP
+81 DPVLSSSKWNQVNGP

-107 PDGYWVTT
+107 SDGYWVTT

-128 VDNKEFTWELKKT
+128 VDSKTFVWELKKT

-146 GGVVVDASNSNQIA
+146 GGVVVNASNSNQIA

-173 FISKDGGE
+173 FVSKDGGK
-181 TWDETEVGGGQYS
+181 TWDEAKIDGSQYS
-194 AIAIGSQN
+194 AITIGSQN
-202 TSTLYVAGRY
+202 TSTLYVAGRH
-212 FPNGEDCEDEEGE
+212 FPNGEDCEDEEDE

-257 QEIELEEG
+257 KEIELEEG
-265 QELEEEDIDKVR
+265 QELEEEDIDKVT
-277 VLYVSPSDDDLIF
+277 VLYVSPSDDDRIF
-290 VGTSNLLVKS
+290 VGTSNLLLKS
-300 GDRGS
+300 NNRGS
-305 SWKTLSNTFHRSD
+305 SWESLSDTFHRSD

-325 PNNPNIIYVR
+325 PNNPNIIYAR

-345 DVDNDDP
+345 DVDNDDA

-374 WKLLDE
+374 WKLLEE

-410 SKDAGMSSDVFLDTK
+410 SKDGGISSDVFLDTK

-441 ESEAEV
+441 ESESEV

-458 YDNGRTW
+458 YDNGKTW
-465 IETNTGFVGSEVV
+465 IESNTGFVGSEVV
-478 DIVTA
+478 DLVTS

-498 KSIDGGKN
+498 KSTDGGKN
-506 WGFASFG
+506 WVFASFG

-527 NPDTIFTTTNGGVY
+527 DADTLFTTTNGGVY

-547 ESWKLIGGS
+547 KSWELIGGS
-556 DLCDDEDV
+556 DLCDDEDA

-570 HGIIVEKEAPFKV
+570 HGIVVEKEAPFKV

-594 EGVGLTGSEN
+594 EGVGLTGSEDNGESWRN
-604 SGDTWKASDNGFVR
+604 SDDGFVR

-624 LIIDPN
+624 LVIDPN
-630 NNNIFYATTQGAT
+630 NNNIFYATTQGET

-666 QINNGLDSL
+666 QINNGLNSL
-675 ETNVLIV
+675 ETNVLAV
-682 DPNDSETLYL
+682 DPNDSDVLYL
-692 GTDDDGVYKSING
+692 GTDDDGIYKSING
-705 GDSWKKLNVSSLS
+705 GENWKKLIPTA
-718 KSFGVGDIV
+718 SFGVGDII
-727 VDPQNSDNIYI
+727 VDPQNSNNVYM

-748 NRGVLGDFGIYK
+748 SRGVLGDFGVYK

-768 EEFNSGLKHLGV
+768 EEFNLGLNHLGV
-780 FSLEISEENRILYAG
+780 FSLELSEENRILYAG
-795 TRAGGVYWISLD
+795 TRAGGVYWINLD
-807 D
+807 G

>member
-1 MIKIVIMST
+1 MIENSK
-10 KFKPLLLLLIVFL
+10 KLIVFILFL
-23 LIPAC
+23 LTISAC
-28 SDGETSSPNLVEIS
+28 SGDDSSGPSLVEIS
-42 SEDDDEE
+42 SDTEDVDYEEEDGDDQEDSDEE
-49 ESEDEEFENNE
+49 ENNDIDITEFIPPE
-60 EEAEDEERE
+60 
-69 FEYIAPVLPVLP
+69 LPDLP
-81 DPPISSSEWNQVNGP
+81 DPVLSSSKWNQVNGP

-107 PDGYWVTT
+107 SDGYWVTT

-128 VDNKEFTWELKKT
+128 VDSKTFVWELKKT

-146 GGVVVDASNSNQIA
+146 GGVVVNASNSNQIA

-173 FISKDGGE
+173 FVSKDGGK
-181 TWDETEVGGGQYS
+181 TWDEAKIDGSQYS
-194 AIAIGSQN
+194 AITIGSQN
-202 TSTLYVAGRY
+202 TSTLYVAGRH
-212 FPNGEDCEDEEGE
+212 FPNGEDCEDEEDE

-257 QEIELEEG
+257 KEIELEEG
-265 QELEEEDIDKVR
+265 QELEEEDIDKVT
-277 VLYVSPSDDDLIF
+277 VLYVSPSDDDQIF
-290 VGTSNLLVKS
+290 VGTSNLLLKS
-300 GDRGS
+300 NDRGS
-305 SWKTLSNTFHRSD
+305 SWESLSDTFHRSD

-325 PNNPNIIYVR
+325 PNNPNIIYAR

-345 DVDNDDP
+345 DVDNDDA

-374 WKLLDE
+374 WKLLEE

-410 SKDAGMSSDVFLDTK
+410 SKDGGISSDVFLDTK

-441 ESEAEV
+441 ESESEV

-458 YDNGRTW
+458 YDNGKTW
-465 IETNTGFVGSEVV
+465 IESNTGFVGSEVV
-478 DIVTA
+478 DLVTS

-498 KSIDGGKN
+498 KSTDGGKN
-506 WGFASFG
+506 WVFASFG

-527 NPDTIFTTTNGGVY
+527 DADTLFTTTNGGVY

-547 ESWKLIGGS
+547 KSWELIGGS
-556 DLCDDEDV
+556 DLCDDEDA

-570 HGIIVEKEAPFKV
+570 HGIVVEKEAPFKV

-594 EGVGLTGSEN
+594 EGVGLTGSEDNGESWRN
-604 SGDTWKASDNGFVR
+604 SDDGFVR

-624 LIIDPN
+624 LVIDPN
-630 NNNIFYATTQGAT
+630 NNNVFYATTQGET

-666 QINNGLDSL
+666 QINNGLNSL
-675 ETNVLIV
+675 ETNVLAV
-682 DPNDSETLYL
+682 DPNDSDVLYL
-692 GTDDDGVYKSING
+692 GTDDDGIYKSING
-705 GDSWKKLNVSSLS
+705 GENWKKLIPTA
-718 KSFGVGDIV
+718 SFGVGDII
-727 VDPQNSDNIYI
+727 VDPQNSNNVYM

-748 NRGVLGDFGIYK
+748 SRGVLGDFGVYK

-768 EEFNSGLKHLGV
+768 EEFNSGLNHLGV
-780 FSLEISEENRILYAG
+780 FSLELSEENRILYAG
-795 TRAGGVYWISLD
+795 TRAGGVYWINLD
-807 D
+807 G

>member
-1 MIKIVIMST
+1 MIENT
-10 KFKPLLLLLIVFL
+10 KKLIVFILFL
-23 LIPAC
+23 LIFSGC
-28 SDGETSSPNLVEIS
+28 SSNDSSGPTLVEIS
-42 SEDDDEE
+42 SDEEDVDYEEEDGDEEEDSDEEEDDDM
-49 ESEDEEFENNE
+49 DITEFIPPE
-60 EEAEDEERE
+60 
-69 FEYIAPVLPVLP
+69 LPDLP
-81 DPPISSSEWNQVNGP
+81 DPVLSSSKWNQVNGP

-107 PDGYWVTT
+107 SDGYWVTT

-128 VDNKEFTWELKKT
+128 VDSKTFVWELKKT

-146 GGVVVDASNSNQIA
+146 GGVVVNASNSNQIA

-173 FISKDGGE
+173 FVSEDGGK
-181 TWDETEVGGGQYS
+181 TWDEAKIDGSQYS

-202 TSTLYVAGRY
+202 TSTLYVAGRH
-212 FPNGEDCEDEEGE
+212 FPNGEDCEDEEDE

-257 QEIELEEG
+257 KEIELEEG
-265 QELEEEDIDKVR
+265 QELEEEDIDKVT
-277 VLYVSPSDDDLIF
+277 VLYVSPSDDDQIF
-290 VGTSNLLVKS
+290 VGTSNLLLKS
-300 GDRGS
+300 NDRGS
-305 SWKTLSNTFHRSD
+305 SWESLSDTFHRSD

-325 PNNPNIIYVR
+325 PNNPNIIYAR

-345 DVDNDDP
+345 DVDNDDS

-374 WKLLDE
+374 WKLLEE

-410 SKDAGMSSDVFLDTK
+410 SKDGGISSDVFLDTK

-441 ESEAEV
+441 ESESEV

-458 YDNGRTW
+458 YDNGKTW

-478 DIVTA
+478 DLITS

-498 KSIDGGKN
+498 KSTDGGKN
-506 WGFASFG
+506 WVFASFG

-527 NPDTIFTTTNGGVY
+527 DADTLFTTTNGGVY

-547 ESWKLIGGS
+547 KSWELIGGS
-556 DLCDDEDV
+556 DLCDDEDA

-570 HGIIVEKEAPFKV
+570 HGIVVEKEAPFKV

-594 EGVGLTGSEN
+594 EGVGLTGSEDNGESWRN
-604 SGDTWKASDNGFVR
+604 SDDGFVR

-624 LIIDPN
+624 LVIDPN
-630 NNNIFYATTQGAT
+630 NNNIFYATTQGET

-666 QINNGLDSL
+666 QINNGLNSL
-675 ETNVLIV
+675 ETNVLAV
-682 DPNDSETLYL
+682 DPNDSDVLY
-692 GTDDDGVYKSING
+692 
-705 GDSWKKLNVSSLS
+705 SWN
-718 KSFGVGDIV
+718 
-727 VDPQNSDNIYI
+727 
-738 GTVDYFRLSE
+738 
-748 NRGVLGDFGIYK
+748 
-760 STDGGTTW
+760 
-768 EEFNSGLKHLGV
+768 
-780 FSLEISEENRILYAG
+780 
-795 TRAGGVYWISLD
+795 
-807 D
+807 

>member
-1 MIKIVIMST
+1 MIENSK
-10 KFKPLLLLLIVFL
+10 KLIVFILFL
-23 LIPAC
+23 LILSGC
-28 SDGETSSPNLVEIS
+28 SNDDSSGPTLVEIS
-42 SEDDDEE
+42 SDEEDMDYEEEDGDEE
-49 ESEDEEFENNE
+49 EDSDEEEN
-60 EEAEDEERE
+60 DDMDITE
-69 FEYIAPVLPVLP
+69 FIPPELPDLP
-81 DPPISSSEWNQVNGP
+81 DPVLSSTKWNQVNGP

-107 PDGYWVTT
+107 SDGYWVTT

-128 VDNKEFTWELKKT
+128 VDSKTFVWELKKT

-146 GGVVVDASNSNQIA
+146 GGVVVNASNSNQIA

-173 FISKDGGE
+173 FVSKDGGK
-181 TWDETEVGGGQYS
+181 TWDEAKIDGSQYS
-194 AIAIGSQN
+194 AITIGSQN
-202 TSTLYVAGRY
+202 TSTLYVAGRH
-212 FPNGEDCEDEEGE
+212 FPNGEDCEDEEDE

-257 QEIELEEG
+257 KEIELEEG
-265 QELEEEDIDKVR
+265 QELEEEDIDKVT
-277 VLYVSPSDDDLIF
+277 VLYVSPSDDDRIF
-290 VGTSNLLVKS
+290 VGTSNLLLKS
-300 GDRGS
+300 NNRGS
-305 SWKTLSNTFHRSD
+305 SWESLSDTFHRSD

-325 PNNPNIIYVR
+325 PNNPNIIYAR

-345 DVDNDDP
+345 DVDNDDS

-374 WKLLDE
+374 WKLLEE

-410 SKDAGMSSDVFLDTK
+410 SKDGGISSDVFLDTK

-441 ESEAEV
+441 ESESEV

-458 YDNGRTW
+458 YDNGKTW
-465 IETNTGFVGSEVV
+465 IESNTGFVGSEVV
-478 DIVTA
+478 DLVTS

-498 KSIDGGKN
+498 KSTDGGKN
-506 WGFASFG
+506 WVFASFG

-527 NPDTIFTTTNGGVY
+527 DADTLFTTTNGGVY

-547 ESWKLIGGS
+547 KSWELIGGS
-556 DLCDDEDV
+556 DLCDDEDA

-570 HGIIVEKEAPFKV
+570 HGIVVEKEAPFKV

-594 EGVGLTGSEN
+594 EGVGLTGSEDNGESWRN
-604 SGDTWKASDNGFVR
+604 SDDGFVR

-624 LIIDPN
+624 LVIDPN
-630 NNNIFYATTQGAT
+630 NNNIFYATTQGET

-666 QINNGLDSL
+666 QINNGLNSL
-675 ETNVLIV
+675 ETNVLAV
-682 DPNDSETLYL
+682 DPNDSDVLYL
-692 GTDDDGVYKSING
+692 GTDDDGIYKSING
-705 GDSWKKLNVSSLS
+705 GENWKKLIPTA
-718 KSFGVGDIV
+718 SFGVGDII
-727 VDPQNSDNIYI
+727 VDPQNSNNVYM

-748 NRGVLGDFGIYK
+748 SRGVLGDFGVYK

-768 EEFNSGLKHLGV
+768 EEFNSGLNHLGV
-780 FSLEISEENRILYAG
+780 FSLELSEENRILYAG
-795 TRAGGVYWISLD
+795 TRAGGVYWINLD
-807 D
+807 G

>member
-1 MIKIVIMST
+1 MIENT
-10 KFKPLLLLLIVFL
+10 KKLIVFIFFL
-23 LIPAC
+23 LILSAC
-28 SDGETSSPNLVEIS
+28 SSDDSSGPALVEIS
-42 SEDDDEE
+42 SDEENVDYEEEDVDEE
-49 ESEDEEFENNE
+49 EDGDEEEN
-60 EEAEDEERE
+60 DDMDITE
-69 FEYIAPVLPVLP
+69 FIPPELPDLP
-81 DPPISSSEWNQVNGP
+81 DPPLSSTKWNQVNGP

-107 PDGYWVTT
+107 SDGYWVTT

-128 VDNKEFTWELKKT
+128 VDSKTFIWELKKT

-146 GGVVVDASNSNQIA
+146 GGVVVNASNSNQIA

-173 FISKDGGE
+173 FVSKDGGK
-181 TWDETEVGGGQYS
+181 TWDEAKIDGSQYS
-194 AIAIGSQN
+194 AITIGSQN
-202 TSTLYVAGRY
+202 TSTLYVAGRH
-212 FPNGEDCEDEEGE
+212 FPNGEDCEDEEDE

-257 QEIELEEG
+257 KEIELEEG

-277 VLYVSPSDDDLIF
+277 VLYVSPSDDGHIF
-290 VGTSNLLVKS
+290 VGTSNLLLKS
-300 GDRGS
+300 NDRGS
-305 SWKTLSNTFHRSD
+305 TWESLSDTFHRSD

-325 PNNPNIIYVR
+325 PNNPNIIYAR

-374 WKLLDE
+374 WKLLEE

-410 SKDAGMSSDVFLDTK
+410 SKDGGISSDVFLDTK
-425 EHPII
+425 EHPVI

-441 ESEAEV
+441 ESESEV
-447 FMAGLQGVYRT
+447 FMAGLQGIYRT
-458 YDNGRTW
+458 YDNGKTW

-478 DIVTA
+478 DLVTS

-498 KSIDGGKN
+498 KSTDGGKN
-506 WGFASFG
+506 WVFASFG

-527 NPDTIFTTTNGGVY
+527 DADTLFTTTNGGVY

-547 ESWKLIGGS
+547 KSWELIGGS
-556 DLCDDEDV
+556 DLCDDEDA

-570 HGIIVEKEAPFKV
+570 HGIVVEKEAPFKV

-594 EGVGLTGSEN
+594 EGVGLTGSEDNGESWRN
-604 SGDTWKASDNGFVR
+604 SDDGFVR

-630 NNNIFYATTQGAT
+630 NSNVFYATTQGET

-666 QINNGLDSL
+666 QINNGLNSL
-675 ETNVLIV
+675 ETNVLAV
-682 DPNDSETLYL
+682 DPNDSNVLYL
-692 GTDDDGVYKSING
+692 GTDDDGIYKSING
-705 GDSWKKLNVSSLS
+705 GENWEKLIPSA
-718 KSFGVGDIV
+718 SFGVGDIA
-727 VDPQNSDNIYI
+727 VDPENSKNVYM

-748 NRGVLGDFGIYK
+748 SRGVLGDFGVYK

-768 EEFNSGLKHLGV
+768 EEFNSGLNHLGV
-780 FSLEISEENRILYAG
+780 FSLELSAENRILYAG
-795 TRAGGVYWISLD
+795 TRAGGVYWINLD
-807 D
+807 G

>member
-1 MIKIVIMST
+1 MIENSK
-10 KFKPLLLLLIVFL
+10 KLIVFILFL
-23 LIPAC
+23 LILSGC
-28 SDGETSSPNLVEIS
+28 SSDDSSGPTLVEIS
-42 SEDDDEE
+42 SDEEDVDYEEEDGDEE
-49 ESEDEEFENNE
+49 EDSDEEEN
-60 EEAEDEERE
+60 DDMDITE
-69 FEYIAPVLPVLP
+69 FIPPELPDLP
-81 DPPISSSEWNQVNGP
+81 DPVLSSSKWNQVNGP

-107 PDGYWVTT
+107 SDGYWVTT

-128 VDNKEFTWELKKT
+128 VDSKTFVWELKKT

-146 GGVVVDASNSNQIA
+146 GGVVVNASNSNQIA

-173 FISKDGGE
+173 FVSKDGGK
-181 TWDETEVGGGQYS
+181 TWDEAKIDGSQYS

-202 TSTLYVAGRY
+202 TSTLYVAGRH
-212 FPNGEDCEDEEGE
+212 FPNGEDCEDEEDE

-257 QEIELEEG
+257 KEIELEEG
-265 QELEEEDIDKVR
+265 QELEEEDIDKVT
-277 VLYVSPSDDDLIF
+277 VLYVSPSDDDQIF
-290 VGTSNLLVKS
+290 VGTSNLLLKS
-300 GDRGS
+300 NDRGS
-305 SWKTLSNTFHRSD
+305 SWESLSDTFHRSD

-325 PNNPNIIYVR
+325 PNNPNIIYAR

-345 DVDNDDP
+345 DVDNDDA

-374 WKLLDE
+374 WKLLEE

-410 SKDAGMSSDVFLDTK
+410 SKDGGISSDVFLDTK

-441 ESEAEV
+441 ESESEV

-458 YDNGRTW
+458 YDNGKTW
-465 IETNTGFVGSEVV
+465 IESNTGFVGSEVV
-478 DIVTA
+478 DLVTS

-498 KSIDGGKN
+498 KSTDGGKN
-506 WGFASFG
+506 WVFASFG

-527 NPDTIFTTTNGGVY
+527 DADTLFTTTNGGVY

-547 ESWKLIGGS
+547 KSWELIGGS
-556 DLCDDEDV
+556 DLCDDEDA

-570 HGIIVEKEAPFKV
+570 HGIVVEKEAPFKV

-594 EGVGLTGSEN
+594 EGVGLTGSEDNGESWRN
-604 SGDTWKASDNGFVR
+604 SDDGFVR

-624 LIIDPN
+624 LVIDPN
-630 NNNIFYATTQGAT
+630 NNNVFYATTQGET

-655 FKSTDRGNNWT
+655 FKSIDRGNNWT
-666 QINNGLDSL
+666 QINNGLNSL
-675 ETNVLIV
+675 ETNVLAV
-682 DPNDSETLYL
+682 DPNDSDVLYL
-692 GTDDDGVYKSING
+692 GTDDDGIYKSING
-705 GDSWKKLNVSSLS
+705 GENWKKLIPTA
-718 KSFGVGDIV
+718 SFGVGDII
-727 VDPQNSDNIYI
+727 VDPQNSNNVYM

-748 NRGVLGDFGIYK
+748 SRGVLGDFGVYK

-768 EEFNSGLKHLGV
+768 EEFNSGLNHLGV
-780 FSLEISEENRILYAG
+780 FSLELSEENRILYAG
-795 TRAGGVYWISLD
+795 TRAGGVYWINLD
-807 D
+807 G

>member
-1 MIKIVIMST
+1 MIENSK
-10 KFKPLLLLLIVFL
+10 KLIVFILFL
-23 LIPAC
+23 LTISAC
-28 SDGETSSPNLVEIS
+28 SGDDSSGPSLVEIS
-42 SEDDDEE
+42 SDTEDVDYEEEDGDDQEDSDEE
-49 ESEDEEFENNE
+49 ENNDIDITEFIPPE
-60 EEAEDEERE
+60 
-69 FEYIAPVLPVLP
+69 LPDLP
-81 DPPISSSEWNQVNGP
+81 DPVLSSSKWNQVNGP

-107 PDGYWVTT
+107 SDGYWVTT

-128 VDNKEFTWELKKT
+128 VNSKTFIWELKKT

-146 GGVVVDASNSNQIA
+146 GGVVVNASNSNQIA

-173 FISKDGGE
+173 FVSKDGGK
-181 TWDETEVGGGQYS
+181 TWDEAKIDGSQYS
-194 AIAIGSQN
+194 AITIGSQN
-202 TSTLYVAGRY
+202 TSTLYVAGRH
-212 FPNGEDCEDEEGE
+212 FPNGEDCEDEEDE

-257 QEIELEEG
+257 KEIELEEG
-265 QELEEEDIDKVR
+265 QELEEEDIDKVT
-277 VLYVSPSDDDLIF
+277 VLYVSPSDDDQIF
-290 VGTSNLLVKS
+290 VGTSNLLLKS
-300 GDRGS
+300 NDRGS
-305 SWKTLSNTFHRSD
+305 SWESLSDTFHRSD

-325 PNNPNIIYVR
+325 PNNPNIIYAR

-345 DVDNDDP
+345 DVDNDDA

-374 WKLLDE
+374 WKLLEE

-410 SKDAGMSSDVFLDTK
+410 SKDGGISSDVFLDTK

-441 ESEAEV
+441 ESESEV

-458 YDNGRTW
+458 YDNGKTW
-465 IETNTGFVGSEVV
+465 IESNTGFVGSEVV
-478 DIVTA
+478 DLVTS

-498 KSIDGGKN
+498 KSTDGGKN
-506 WGFASFG
+506 WVFASFG

-527 NPDTIFTTTNGGVY
+527 DADTLFTTTNGGVY

-547 ESWKLIGGS
+547 KSWELIGGS
-556 DLCDDEDV
+556 DLCDDEDA

-570 HGIIVEKEAPFKV
+570 HGIVVEKEAPFKV

-594 EGVGLTGSEN
+594 EGVGLTGSEDNGESWRN
-604 SGDTWKASDNGFVR
+604 SDDGFVR

-624 LIIDPN
+624 LVIDPN
-630 NNNIFYATTQGAT
+630 NNNVFYATTQGET

-666 QINNGLDSL
+666 QINNGLNSL
-675 ETNVLIV
+675 ETNVLAV
-682 DPNDSETLYL
+682 DPNDSDVLYL
-692 GTDDDGVYKSING
+692 GTDDDGIYKSING
-705 GDSWKKLNVSSLS
+705 GENWKKLIPTA
-718 KSFGVGDIV
+718 SFGVGDII
-727 VDPQNSDNIYI
+727 VDPQNSNNVYM

-748 NRGVLGDFGIYK
+748 SRGVLGDFGVYK

-768 EEFNSGLKHLGV
+768 EEFNSGLNHLGV
-780 FSLEISEENRILYAG
+780 FSLELSEENRILYAG
-795 TRAGGVYWISLD
+795 TRAGGVYWINLD
-807 D
+807 G

>member
-1 MIKIVIMST
+1 MIKNSNKLI
-10 KFKPLLLLLIVFL
+10 LLILFFL
-23 LIPAC
+23 IVSAC
-28 SDGETSSPNLVEIS
+28 SSNDSSGPELIEIS
-42 SEDDDEE
+42 SDEE
-49 ESEDEEFENNE
+49 GEEENDNE
-60 EEAEDEERE
+60 EGEEENDNEEGEEENDNEEALNFIPPE
-69 FEYIAPVLPVLP
+69 LPDLP
-81 DPPISSSEWNQVNGP
+81 DPALSSSRWNQVNGP

-107 PDGYWVTT
+107 SDGYWVTT

-146 GGVVVDASNSNQIA
+146 GGVVVDVSNSNQIA

-194 AIAIGSQN
+194 AIAIGTQN
-202 TSTLYVAGRY
+202 TSTLYVAGRI

-246 IKSSSIPKGVF
+246 IKSSSIPKGIF
-257 QEIELEEG
+257 EEIELEEG
-265 QELEEEDIDKVR
+265 RELEEEDIDKVT
-277 VLYVSPSDDDLIF
+277 VLYVSPSDDDHIF
-290 VGTSNLLVKS
+290 VGTSNLLLKS
-300 GDRGS
+300 TDRGETWRS
-305 SWKTLSNTFHRSD
+305 LSDTFHRSD

-325 PNNPNIIYVR
+325 PNNPDIIYAR
-335 IGLYTFSDCS
+335 IGIYTFSDCS

-352 DYEESVSKYCPGIY
+352 DYEESVSKYCPGVY
-366 KSTDGGES
+366 KSTDGGEN
-374 WKLLDE
+374 WKLLE
-380 VTGDPS
+380 EATGDPS

-400 YSVFGRETFV
+400 YSVFSRETFV
-410 SKDAGMSSDVFLDTK
+410 SKDAGLSSDEFLNTK

-441 ESEAEV
+441 ESESEV

-458 YDNGRTW
+458 YDNGQTW

-513 IKNWYGMQLATHPE
+513 IKSWYGMQLATHPE
-527 NPDTIFTTTNGGVY
+527 DADTVFTTTSGGVY

-547 ESWKLIGGS
+547 ESWRVIGGS
-556 DLCDDEDV
+556 DLCDDEEA

-570 HGIIVEKEAPFKV
+570 HGIIIEKEAPFKV
-583 LVGSGGDQYAK
+583 LVGSGGDQYSK
-594 EGVGLTGSEN
+594 EDVGLTGSEDN
-604 SGDTWKASDNGFVR
+604 GESWRKSDDGFVR

-630 NNNIFYATTQGAT
+630 NNNVFYATTQGAT

-655 FKSTDRGNNWT
+655 FKSNDRGNSWT

-675 ETNVLIV
+675 ETNILTV

-692 GTDDDGVYKSING
+692 GTDDDGVYKSTDG
-705 GDSWKKLNVSSLS
+705 GESWKKLTVSSLS
-718 KSFGVGDIV
+718 KSFGVGDII
-727 VDPQNSDNIYI
+727 VDPQNSNNIYI

-748 NRGVLGDFGIYK
+748 SRGVLGDFGVYK
-760 STDGGTTW
+760 STDGGATW
-768 EEFNSGLKHLGV
+768 EEFNAGLNHLGV
-780 FSLEISEENRILYAG
+780 FSLELSEENRILYAG

-807 D
+807 N

>member
-1 MIKIVIMST
+1 MIENSK
-10 KFKPLLLLLIVFL
+10 KLIVFILFL
-23 LIPAC
+23 LILSGC
-28 SDGETSSPNLVEIS
+28 SSDDSSGPTLVEIS
-42 SEDDDEE
+42 SDEEDMDYEEEDGDEE
-49 ESEDEEFENNE
+49 EDSDEEEN
-60 EEAEDEERE
+60 DDMDITE
-69 FEYIAPVLPVLP
+69 FIPPELPDLP
-81 DPPISSSEWNQVNGP
+81 DPVLSSTKWNQVNGP

-107 PDGYWVTT
+107 SDGYWVTT

-128 VDNKEFTWELKKT
+128 VDSKTFVWELKKT

-146 GGVVVDASNSNQIA
+146 GGVVVNASNSNQIA

-173 FISKDGGE
+173 FVSKDGGK
-181 TWDETEVGGGQYS
+181 TWDEAKIDGSQYS
-194 AIAIGSQN
+194 AITIGSQN
-202 TSTLYVAGRY
+202 TSTLYVAGRH
-212 FPNGEDCEDEEGE
+212 FPNGEDCEDEEDE

-257 QEIELEEG
+257 KEIELEEG
-265 QELEEEDIDKVR
+265 QELEEEDIDKVT
-277 VLYVSPSDDDLIF
+277 VLYVSPSDDDQIF
-290 VGTSNLLVKS
+290 VGTSNLLLKS
-300 GDRGS
+300 NDRGS
-305 SWKTLSNTFHRSD
+305 SWESLSDTFHRSD

-325 PNNPNIIYVR
+325 PNNPNIIYAR

-345 DVDNDDP
+345 DVDNDDA

-374 WKLLDE
+374 WKLLEE

-410 SKDAGMSSDVFLDTK
+410 SKDGGISSDVFLDTK

-441 ESEAEV
+441 ESESEV

-458 YDNGRTW
+458 YDNGKTW
-465 IETNTGFVGSEVV
+465 IESNTGFVGSEVV
-478 DIVTA
+478 DLVTS

-498 KSIDGGKN
+498 KSTDGGKN
-506 WGFASFG
+506 WVFASFG

-527 NPDTIFTTTNGGVY
+527 DADTLFTTTNGGVY

-547 ESWKLIGGS
+547 KSWELIGGS
-556 DLCDDEDV
+556 DLCDDEDA

-570 HGIIVEKEAPFKV
+570 HGIVVEKEAPFKV

-594 EGVGLTGSEN
+594 EGVGLTGSEDNGESWRN
-604 SGDTWKASDNGFVR
+604 SDDGFVR

-624 LIIDPN
+624 LVIDPN
-630 NNNIFYATTQGAT
+630 NNNVFYATTQGET

-666 QINNGLDSL
+666 QINNGLNSL
-675 ETNVLIV
+675 ETNVLAV
-682 DPNDSETLYL
+682 DPNDSDVLYL
-692 GTDDDGVYKSING
+692 GTDDDGIYKSING
-705 GDSWKKLNVSSLS
+705 GENWEKLIPSA
-718 KSFGVGDIV
+718 SFGVGDIV
-727 VDPQNSDNIYI
+727 VDPQNSDNVYM

-748 NRGVLGDFGIYK
+748 SRGVLGDFGVYK

-768 EEFNSGLKHLGV
+768 EEFNSGLNHLGV
-780 FSLEISEENRILYAG
+780 FSLELSEENRILYAG
-795 TRAGGVYWISLD
+795 TRAGGVYWINLD
-807 D
+807 G

>member
-1 MIKIVIMST
+1 MIENSK
-10 KFKPLLLLLIVFL
+10 KLIVFILFL
-23 LIPAC
+23 LILSGC
-28 SDGETSSPNLVEIS
+28 SSDDSSGPTLVEIS
-42 SEDDDEE
+42 SDEEDVDYEEEDGDEE
-49 ESEDEEFENNE
+49 EDSDEEEN
-60 EEAEDEERE
+60 DDMDITE
-69 FEYIAPVLPVLP
+69 FIPPELPDLP
-81 DPPISSSEWNQVNGP
+81 DPVLSSSKWNQVNGP

-107 PDGYWVTT
+107 SDGYWVTT

-128 VDNKEFTWELKKT
+128 VDSKTFVWELKKT

-146 GGVVVDASNSNQIA
+146 GGVVVNASNSNQIA

-173 FISKDGGE
+173 FVSKDGGK
-181 TWDETEVGGGQYS
+181 TWDEAKIDGSQYS
-194 AIAIGSQN
+194 AITIGSQN
-202 TSTLYVAGRY
+202 TSTLYVAGRH
-212 FPNGEDCEDEEGE
+212 FPNGEDCEDEEDE

-257 QEIELEEG
+257 KEIELEEG
-265 QELEEEDIDKVR
+265 QELEEEDIDKVT
-277 VLYVSPSDDDLIF
+277 VLYVSPSDDNQIF
-290 VGTSNLLVKS
+290 VGTSNLLLKS
-300 GDRGS
+300 NDRGS
-305 SWKTLSNTFHRSD
+305 SWESLSDTFHRSD

-325 PNNPNIIYVR
+325 PNNPNIIYAR

-345 DVDNDDP
+345 DVDNDDA

-374 WKLLDE
+374 WKLLEE

-410 SKDAGMSSDVFLDTK
+410 SKDGGISSDVFLDTK

-441 ESEAEV
+441 ESESEV

-458 YDNGRTW
+458 YDNGKTW
-465 IETNTGFVGSEVV
+465 IESNTGFVGSEVV
-478 DIVTA
+478 DLVTS

-498 KSIDGGKN
+498 KSTDGGKN
-506 WGFASFG
+506 WVFASFG

-527 NPDTIFTTTNGGVY
+527 DADTLFTTTNGGVY

-547 ESWKLIGGS
+547 KSWELIGGS
-556 DLCDDEDV
+556 DLCDDEDA

-570 HGIIVEKEAPFKV
+570 HGIVVEKEAPFKV

-594 EGVGLTGSEN
+594 EGVGLTGSEDNGESWRN
-604 SGDTWKASDNGFVR
+604 SDDGFVR

-624 LIIDPN
+624 LVIDPN
-630 NNNIFYATTQGAT
+630 NNNIFYATTQGET

-666 QINNGLDSL
+666 QINNGLNSL
-675 ETNVLIV
+675 ETNVLAV
-682 DPNDSETLYL
+682 DPNDSDVLYL
-692 GTDDDGVYKSING
+692 GTDDDGIYKSING
-705 GDSWKKLNVSSLS
+705 GENWKKLIPTA
-718 KSFGVGDIV
+718 SFGVGDII
-727 VDPQNSDNIYI
+727 VDPQNSNNVYM

-748 NRGVLGDFGIYK
+748 SRGVLGDFGVYK

-768 EEFNSGLKHLGV
+768 EEFNSGLNHLGV
-780 FSLEISEENRILYAG
+780 FSLELSEENRILYAG
-795 TRAGGVYWISLD
+795 TRAGGVYWINLD
-807 D
+807 G

>member
-1 MIKIVIMST
+1 MIENSK
-10 KFKPLLLLLIVFL
+10 KLIVFILFL
-23 LIPAC
+23 LILSGC
-28 SDGETSSPNLVEIS
+28 SSDDSSGPTLVEIS
-42 SEDDDEE
+42 SDEEDVDYEEEDGDEE
-49 ESEDEEFENNE
+49 EDSDEVENDDMDITEFIPPE
-60 EEAEDEERE
+60 
-69 FEYIAPVLPVLP
+69 LPDLP
-81 DPPISSSEWNQVNGP
+81 DPVLSSSKWNQVNGP

-107 PDGYWVTT
+107 SDGYWVTT

-128 VDNKEFTWELKKT
+128 VDSKTFVWELKKT

-146 GGVVVDASNSNQIA
+146 GGVVVNASNSNQIA

-173 FISKDGGE
+173 FVSKDGGK
-181 TWDETEVGGGQYS
+181 TWDEAKIDGSQYS
-194 AIAIGSQN
+194 AITIGSQN
-202 TSTLYVAGRY
+202 TSTLYVAGRH
-212 FPNGEDCEDEEGE
+212 FPNGEDCEDEEDE

-257 QEIELEEG
+257 KEIELEEG
-265 QELEEEDIDKVR
+265 QELEEEDIDKVT
-277 VLYVSPSDDDLIF
+277 VLYVSPSDDDQIF
-290 VGTSNLLVKS
+290 VGTSNLLLKS
-300 GDRGS
+300 NDRGS
-305 SWKTLSNTFHRSD
+305 SWESLSDTFHRSD

-325 PNNPNIIYVR
+325 PNNPNIIYAR

-345 DVDNDDP
+345 DVDNDDA

-374 WKLLDE
+374 WKLLEE

-410 SKDAGMSSDVFLDTK
+410 SKDGGISSDIFLDTK

-441 ESEAEV
+441 ESESEV

-458 YDNGRTW
+458 YDNGKTW
-465 IETNTGFVGSEVV
+465 IESNTGFVGSEVV
-478 DIVTA
+478 DLVTS

-498 KSIDGGKN
+498 KSTDGGKN
-506 WGFASFG
+506 WVFASFG

-527 NPDTIFTTTNGGVY
+527 DADTLFTTTNGGVY

-547 ESWKLIGGS
+547 KSWELIGGS
-556 DLCDDEDV
+556 DLCDDEDA

-570 HGIIVEKEAPFKV
+570 HGIVVEKESPFKV

-594 EGVGLTGSEN
+594 EGVGLTGSEDNGESWRN
-604 SGDTWKASDNGFVR
+604 SDDGFVR

-624 LIIDPN
+624 LVIDPN
-630 NNNIFYATTQGAT
+630 NNNVFYATTQGET

-666 QINNGLDSL
+666 QINNGLNSL
-675 ETNVLIV
+675 ETNVLAV
-682 DPNDSETLYL
+682 DPNDSDVLYL
-692 GTDDDGVYKSING
+692 GTDDDGIYKSING
-705 GDSWKKLNVSSLS
+705 GENWKKLIPTA
-718 KSFGVGDIV
+718 SFGVGDII
-727 VDPQNSDNIYI
+727 VDPQNSNNVYM

-748 NRGVLGDFGIYK
+748 SRGVLGDFGVYK

-768 EEFNSGLKHLGV
+768 EEFNSGLNHLGV
-780 FSLEISEENRILYAG
+780 FSLELSEENRILYAG
-795 TRAGGVYWISLD
+795 TRAGGVYWINLD
-807 D
+807 G